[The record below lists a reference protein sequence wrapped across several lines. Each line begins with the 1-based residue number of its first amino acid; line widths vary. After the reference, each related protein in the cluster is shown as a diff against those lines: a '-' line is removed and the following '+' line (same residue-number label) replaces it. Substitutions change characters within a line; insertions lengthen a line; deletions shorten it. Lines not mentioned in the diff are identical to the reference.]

1 MVMVFIKFLRFCFLL
16 ALLPLSVGAQ
26 EAELFYRG
34 TVTDTDGKGIANVL
48 CKVVNARDSLLSYGI
63 TRSNGQYQL
72 KRKGNAFRMVFSK
85 MGYASQTIQLVSD
98 KYRYDVKL
106 KEKAY
111 DIDEVVVKADP
122 ITRQKDTLNYHVES
136 FREKEDYSIE
146 DVLKHMPGIEVLPS
160 GQIMYQGSS
169 INKVNIEGLDLMG
182 DQYNQATQNMPA
194 EAVATI
200 QVMENNQPIRALEG
214 KVHNNR
220 ATLNIKLKKNYK
232 MRPFGDAEVGVG
244 GTPVVWDGSLTGIQV
259 GKKNQLLFTGA
270 LNNRGASL
278 RSLQSGMSN
287 FTGIYTQEPLPS
299 PFLYAATNR
308 RPPISSLYY
317 LDNRSYFAGVNY
329 LHAFTPYSTLRFN
342 LLYNHEG
349 ESREDSTRNEYYAAD
364 TVSVFDN
371 NRQRTREDVVK
382 GQVRYE
388 LNGQKVYVENILSGQ
403 WQDIRSNNRNVTNVG
418 SVVED
423 IDRKPYYL
431 QNVANVNLTTPA
443 RIYTLASIVRTYQT
457 RECLSDVWTADNAHE
472 RQDYRLNHWFMRHRL
487 STAFDVAG
495 YPLTLGYIVE
505 YKHNRL
511 HDAQHTATS
520 SYWLHT
526 LEPSYQIEWSGGNVE
541 LLLPV
546 EYIRTHCGWRT
557 RHDRKVLFSPSL
569 DVSQRFGYLLRLDA
583 SVAYNQNA
591 SNTDPWFNGTMMNNY
606 RTFTVG
612 KDSLSVQ
619 RTTLANLRLSYL
631 NTVTLLSWNLYA
643 GWTRSTSD
651 HYFESFYLPD
661 YTLVAPVWD
670 DRTKTTW
677 SVALSC
683 RKNFREAH
691 LSLSGQTDYS
701 YNKEYVAQN
710 ERADY
715 LRYHALHASLSTQW
729 SGLSWFQPKLT
740 LAGNLS
746 WKKPDA
752 FSATDNLLKNA
763 YYSLTMDFYPV
774 SKLRLYA
781 DFSQSVFE
789 IAHSHYSVNSFLN
802 VGLRYDFH
810 PRWTVSADLSNLLNR
825 KDYEV
830 SLYQGANFQ
839 YYRVP
844 LRGREFLIS
853 LRFKY

>member
-1 MVMVFIKFLRFCFLL
+1 MVKIIHIFFFLL
-16 ALLPLSVGAQ
+16 LFPMSVWAQ
-26 EAELFYRG
+26 E
-34 TVTDTDGKGIANVL
+34 TVLVFKGAVTEANGKGIANVL
-48 CKVVNARDSLLSYGI
+48 CKVLNAKDSLLAYSI
-63 TRSNGQYQL
+63 SRSDGQYIL
-72 KRKGNAFRMVFSK
+72 KCKKQATKLSFAK
-85 MGYASQTIQLVSD
+85 MGFVTQCIPVEKEKL
-98 KYRYDVKL
+98 RYDVQL
-106 KEKAY
+106 IEKSYA
-111 DIDEVVVKADP
+111 IDEVVVKADP
-122 ITRQKDTLNYHVES
+122 ITRKKDTLNYHVES
-136 FREKEDYSIE
+136 FRQKEDYSIE

-160 GQIMYQGSS
+160 GQIMYQGNS

-194 EAVATI
+194 EAVSTI

-259 GKKNQLLFTGA
+259 ARKNQLLFTGA

-287 FTGIYTQEPLPS
+287 FTGIYTQEPLPA
-299 PFLYAATNR
+299 PFLYSATNR
-308 RPPISSLYY
+308 RPPISPLYY
-317 LDNRSYFAGVNY
+317 LNNRSYFAGVNY

-349 ESREDSTRNEYYAAD
+349 ENREDSTRNEYYAAD

-371 NRQRTREDVVK
+371 NRLQARKDVVK

-388 LNGQKVYVENILSGQ
+388 LNGKKVYVENILSGQ
-403 WQDIRSNNRNVTNVG
+403 WQDMRSNNRNVTNVG

-457 RECLSDVWTADNAHE
+457 REHLSAVWTADNEHE

-511 HDAQHTATS
+511 HDTKHTATS

-526 LEPSYQIEWSGGNVE
+526 LEPSYQIEWSGGNIE

-546 EYIRTHCGWRT
+546 EYIRTRCGWRT
-557 RHDRKVLFSPSL
+557 KNDRKVLFSPSL

-612 KDSLSVQ
+612 TDSLSVQ

-631 NTVTLLSWNLYA
+631 NTVTLFSWNLYA

-651 HYFESFYLPD
+651 HYFESLYLPD
-661 YTLVAPVWD
+661 YTLIAPVWD

-691 LSLSGQTDYS
+691 LSLNGQTDYS

-715 LRYHALHASLSTQW
+715 LRYHALHATLSTQW

-763 YYSLTMDFYPV
+763 YYSLTMDFYPI
-774 SKLRLYA
+774 SKLRLYV

-802 VGLRYDFH
+802 AGLRYDFH

-844 LRGREFLIS
+844 LRGREFLVS

>member
-1 MVMVFIKFLRFCFLL
+1 MVKIIHILCFLIL
-16 ALLPLSVGAQ
+16 FPMSVWAQ
-26 EAELFYRG
+26 E
-34 TVTDTDGKGIANVL
+34 TVLVFKGAVTEANGKGIANVL
-48 CKVVNARDSLLSYGI
+48 CKALNAKDSLLAYSI
-63 TRSNGQYQL
+63 SRSDGQYTLQCKEQPVKL
-72 KRKGNAFRMVFSK
+72 SFAK
-85 MGYASQTIQLVSD
+85 MGFATQCIPVEKD
-98 KYRYDVKL
+98 KLRYDVQL
-106 KEKAY
+106 IEKSYA
-111 DIDEVVVKADP
+111 IDEVVVKADP
-122 ITRQKDTLNYHVES
+122 ITRKKDTLNYHVES
-136 FREKEDYSIE
+136 FRQKEDYSIE

-160 GQIMYQGSS
+160 GQIMYQGNS

-194 EAVATI
+194 EAVSTI

-259 GKKNQLLFTGA
+259 ARKNQLLFTGA

-287 FTGIYTQEPLPS
+287 FTGIYTQEPLPA
-299 PFLYAATNR
+299 PFLYSATNR
-308 RPPISSLYY
+308 RPPISPLYY

-349 ESREDSTRNEYYAAD
+349 ENREDSTRNEYYAAD

-388 LNGQKVYVENILSGQ
+388 LNGKKVYVENILSGQ
-403 WQDIRSNNRNVTNVG
+403 WQDMRSNNRNVTNVG
-418 SVVED
+418 SVMED
-423 IDRKPYYL
+423 MHRKPYYL

-457 RECLSDVWTADNAHE
+457 RERLSAVWTADNEHE

-511 HDAQHTATS
+511 HDTKHTATS

-526 LEPSYQIEWSGGNVE
+526 LEPSYQIEWSGGNIE

-546 EYIRTHCGWRT
+546 EYIRTRCGWRT
-557 RHDRKVLFSPSL
+557 KNDRNVLFSPSL

-612 KDSLSVQ
+612 TDSLSVQ

-651 HYFESFYLPD
+651 HYFESLYLPD
-661 YTLVAPVWD
+661 YTLITPVWD

-763 YYSLTMDFYPV
+763 YYSLTMDFYPI

-802 VGLRYDFH
+802 AGLRYDFH

-844 LRGREFLIS
+844 LRGREFLVS

>member
-1 MVMVFIKFLRFCFLL
+1 MVKIIHIFFFLL
-16 ALLPLSVGAQ
+16 LFPMSVWAQ
-26 EAELFYRG
+26 ETVLVFKGA
-34 TVTDTDGKGIANVL
+34 VTDANGKGIANVL
-48 CKVVNARDSLLSYGI
+48 CKALNAKDSLLAYSI
-63 TRSNGQYQL
+63 SQSDGQYTLQCKEQPVKL
-72 KRKGNAFRMVFSK
+72 SFAK
-85 MGYASQTIQLVSD
+85 MGFATQCIPVEKEKL
-98 KYRYDVKL
+98 RYDVQL
-106 KEKAY
+106 IEKSYA
-111 DIDEVVVKADP
+111 IDEVVVKAAL
-122 ITRQKDTLNYHVES
+122 ITRKKDTLNYHVES

-160 GQIMYQGSS
+160 GQIMYQGNS

-194 EAVATI
+194 EAVSTI

-214 KVHNNR
+214 KVHSNR

-259 GKKNQLLFTGA
+259 ARKNQLLFTGA

-287 FTGIYTQEPLPS
+287 FTGIYTQEPLPA
-299 PFLYAATNR
+299 PFLYSATNR
-308 RPPISSLYY
+308 RPPISPLYY

-349 ESREDSTRNEYYAAD
+349 ENREDSTRNEYYAAD

-371 NRQRTREDVVK
+371 NRLQAREDVVK

-388 LNGQKVYVENILSGQ
+388 LNGKKVYVENILSGQ
-403 WQDIRSNNRNVTNVG
+403 WQATDSYNRNVTNVG
-418 SVVED
+418 SVMED
-423 IDRKPYYL
+423 MHRKPYYL
-431 QNVANVNLTTPA
+431 QNVASVNLTTPA
-443 RIYTLASIVRTYQT
+443 RIYTLASMVRTYQT
-457 RECLSDVWTADNAHE
+457 RERLSDVWTADNAHE

-511 HDAQHTATS
+511 HDTQHTATS

-526 LEPSYQIEWSGGNVE
+526 LEPSYQIEWSGGNIE

-546 EYIRTHCGWRT
+546 EYIRTRCGWRT
-557 RHDRKVLFSPSL
+557 KNDRKVLFSPSL

-651 HYFESFYLPD
+651 HYFESLYLPD
-661 YTLVAPVWD
+661 YTLITPVWD

-715 LRYHALHASLSTQW
+715 LRYHALHATLSTQW

-740 LAGNLS
+740 MAGNLS

-763 YYSLTMDFYPV
+763 YYSLTMDFYPI

-802 VGLRYDFH
+802 AGLRYDFH
-810 PRWTVSADLSNLLNR
+810 PRWMVSADLSNLLNR

-844 LRGREFLIS
+844 LRGREFLVS

>member
-1 MVMVFIKFLRFCFLL
+1 MVKIIHILCFLIQF
-16 ALLPLSVGAQ
+16 PMSVWAQ
-26 EAELFYRG
+26 ETVLVFKGA
-34 TVTDTDGKGIANVL
+34 VTDANGKGIANVL
-48 CKVVNARDSLLSYGI
+48 CKALNAKDSLLAYSI
-63 TRSNGQYQL
+63 SQSDGQYTLQCKEQPVKL
-72 KRKGNAFRMVFSK
+72 SFAK
-85 MGYASQTIQLVSD
+85 MGFATQCIPVEKD
-98 KYRYDVKL
+98 KWRYDVQL
-106 KEKAY
+106 IEKSYA
-111 DIDEVVVKADP
+111 IDEVVVKADP
-122 ITRQKDTLNYHVES
+122 ITRKKDTLNYHVES
-136 FREKEDYSIE
+136 FRQKEDYSIE

-194 EAVATI
+194 EAVSTI

-244 GTPVVWDGSLTGIQV
+244 GTPVVWDGSLTSIQV
-259 GKKNQLLFTGA
+259 SKKNQLLFTGA

-287 FTGIYTQEPLPS
+287 FTGIYTQEPLPA
-299 PFLYAATNR
+299 PFLYSATNR
-308 RPPISSLYY
+308 RPPISPLYY

-349 ESREDSTRNEYYAAD
+349 ENREDSTRNEYYAAD

-388 LNGQKVYVENILSGQ
+388 LNGKKVYVENILSGQ
-403 WQDIRSNNRNVTNVG
+403 WQATDSYNRNVTNVG

-457 RECLSDVWTADNAHE
+457 REHLSAVWTADNEHE
-472 RQDYRLNHWFMRHRL
+472 RQDYRLNHWFMRHRI

-511 HDAQHTATS
+511 HDTKHTATS

-526 LEPSYQIEWSGGNVE
+526 LEPSYQIEWSGGNIE

-546 EYIRTHCGWRT
+546 EYIRTRCGWRT
-557 RHDRKVLFSPSL
+557 KNDRNVLFSPSL

-612 KDSLSVQ
+612 TDSLSVQ

-651 HYFESFYLPD
+651 HYFESLYLPD
-661 YTLVAPVWD
+661 YTLITPVWD

-763 YYSLTMDFYPV
+763 YYSLTMDFYPI

-802 VGLRYDFH
+802 AGLRYDFH
-810 PRWTVSADLSNLLNR
+810 PRWTVSADLSNLFNR

-844 LRGREFLIS
+844 LRGREFLVS

>member
-1 MVMVFIKFLRFCFLL
+1 MVKIIHILCFLIL
-16 ALLPLSVGAQ
+16 FPMSVWAQ
-26 EAELFYRG
+26 ETVLVFKGA
-34 TVTDTDGKGIANVL
+34 VTDANGKGIANVL
-48 CKVVNARDSLLSYGI
+48 CKALNAKDSLLAYSI
-63 TRSNGQYQL
+63 SRSDGQYTLQCKEQPVKL
-72 KRKGNAFRMVFSK
+72 SFAK
-85 MGYASQTIQLVSD
+85 MGFATQCIPVEKD
-98 KYRYDVKL
+98 KLRYDVQL
-106 KEKAY
+106 IEKSYA
-111 DIDEVVVKADP
+111 IDEVVVKADP
-122 ITRQKDTLNYHVES
+122 ITRKKDTLNYHVES
-136 FREKEDYSIE
+136 FRQKEDYSIE

-194 EAVATI
+194 EAVSTI

-214 KVHNNR
+214 KVHSNR

-259 GKKNQLLFTGA
+259 SKKNQLLFTGA

-287 FTGIYTQEPLPS
+287 FTGIYTQEPLPA
-299 PFLYAATNR
+299 PFLYSATNR
-308 RPPISSLYY
+308 RPPISPLYY

-349 ESREDSTRNEYYAAD
+349 ENREDSTRNEYYAAD

-388 LNGQKVYVENILSGQ
+388 LNGRKVYVENILSGQ
-403 WQDIRSNNRNVTNVG
+403 WQATDSYNRNVTNVG
-418 SVVED
+418 SVMED
-423 IDRKPYYL
+423 MHRKPYYL

-457 RECLSDVWTADNAHE
+457 RERLSAVWTADNEHE
-472 RQDYRLNHWFMRHRL
+472 RQDYQLNHWFMRHRL

-511 HDAQHTATS
+511 HDTQHTATS

-526 LEPSYQIEWSGGNVE
+526 LEPSYQIEWSGGNIE

-557 RHDRKVLFSPSL
+557 RHDRQVLFSPSL

-612 KDSLSVQ
+612 TDSLSVQ

-651 HYFESFYLPD
+651 HYFESLYLPD
-661 YTLVAPVWD
+661 YTLIAPVWD

-763 YYSLTMDFYPV
+763 YYSLTMDFYPI

-802 VGLRYDFH
+802 AGLRYDFH

-830 SLYQGANFQ
+830 SLYQGANFL
-839 YYRVP
+839 YYRMP
-844 LRGREFLIS
+844 LRGREFLVS

>member
-1 MVMVFIKFLRFCFLL
+1 MVKIIHILCFLIL
-16 ALLPLSVGAQ
+16 FPISVWAQ
-26 EAELFYRG
+26 KTVFVFKG
-34 TVTDTDGKGIANVL
+34 TITRSGENGIVNVL
-48 CKVVNARDSLLSYGI
+48 CKALNAKDSLLAYSI
-63 TRSNGQYQL
+63 SQSDGQYTLQCKEQPVKL
-72 KRKGNAFRMVFSK
+72 SFAK
-85 MGYASQTIQLVSD
+85 MGFATQYIQVEKD
-98 KYRYDVKL
+98 KLRYDVQL
-106 KEKAY
+106 IEKSYA
-111 DIDEVVVKADP
+111 IDEVVVKADP
-122 ITRQKDTLNYHVES
+122 ITRKKDTLNYHVES
-136 FREKEDYSIE
+136 FRQKEDYSIE

-194 EAVATI
+194 EAVSTI

-244 GTPVVWDGSLTGIQV
+244 GTPVVWNGSLTGIQV
-259 GKKNQLLFTGA
+259 SKKNQLLFTGS

-287 FTGIYTQEPLPS
+287 FTGIYTQEPLPA
-299 PFLYAATNR
+299 PFLYSATNR
-308 RPPISSLYY
+308 RPPISPLYY

-349 ESREDSTRNEYYAAD
+349 ENREDSTRNEYYAAD

-388 LNGQKVYVENILSGQ
+388 LNGRKVYVENILSGQ
-403 WQDIRSNNRNVTNVG
+403 WQAIDSYNRNVTNVG
-418 SVVED
+418 SVMED
-423 IDRKPYYL
+423 MHRKPYYL
-431 QNVANVNLTTPA
+431 QNVANVNLITPA

-457 RECLSDVWTADNAHE
+457 RERLSDVWTADNEQE

-511 HDAQHTATS
+511 HDTQHTATS

-526 LEPSYQIEWSGGNVE
+526 LEPSYQIEWSGGNIE

-546 EYIRTHCGWRT
+546 EYIRTRCGWRT
-557 RHDRKVLFSPSL
+557 KNDRNVLFSPSL

-591 SNTDPWFNGTMMNNY
+591 SNIDPWFNGTMMNNY

-612 KDSLSVQ
+612 KDSLSLQ

-651 HYFESFYLPD
+651 HYFESLYLPD
-661 YTLVAPVWD
+661 YTLITPVWD

-715 LRYHALHASLSTQW
+715 LRYHALHATLSTQW

-740 LAGNLS
+740 MAGNLS

-763 YYSLTMDFYPV
+763 YYSLTMDFYPI

-802 VGLRYDFH
+802 AGLRYDFH

-825 KDYEV
+825 KDYEI

-839 YYRVP
+839 YYHVP
-844 LRGREFLIS
+844 LRGREFLVS

>member
-1 MVMVFIKFLRFCFLL
+1 MVKIIHILCFLIL
-16 ALLPLSVGAQ
+16 FPMSVWAQ
-26 EAELFYRG
+26 ETVLVFKGA
-34 TVTDTDGKGIANVL
+34 VTDANGKGIANVL
-48 CKVVNARDSLLSYGI
+48 CKALNAKDSLLAYSI
-63 TRSNGQYQL
+63 SQSDGQYTLQCKEQPVKL
-72 KRKGNAFRMVFSK
+72 SFAK
-85 MGYASQTIQLVSD
+85 MGFATQYIQVEKD
-98 KYRYDVKL
+98 KLRYDVQL
-106 KEKAY
+106 IEKSYA
-111 DIDEVVVKADP
+111 IDEVVVKADP
-122 ITRQKDTLNYHVES
+122 ITRKKDTLNYHVES
-136 FREKEDYSIE
+136 FRQKEDYSIE

-194 EAVATI
+194 EAVSTI

-244 GTPVVWDGSLTGIQV
+244 GTPVVWNGSLTGIQV
-259 GKKNQLLFTGA
+259 SKKNQLLFTGS

-287 FTGIYTQEPLPS
+287 FTGIYTQEPLPA
-299 PFLYAATNR
+299 PFLYSATNR
-308 RPPISSLYY
+308 RPPISPLYY

-349 ESREDSTRNEYYAAD
+349 ENREDSTRNEYYAAD

-388 LNGQKVYVENILSGQ
+388 LNGRKVYVENILSGQ
-403 WQDIRSNNRNVTNVG
+403 WQAIDSYNRNVTNVG
-418 SVVED
+418 SVMED
-423 IDRKPYYL
+423 MHRKPYYL
-431 QNVANVNLTTPA
+431 QNVANVNLITPA

-457 RECLSDVWTADNAHE
+457 RERLSDVWTADNEQE
-472 RQDYRLNHWFMRHRL
+472 RQDYRMNHWFMRHRL

-511 HDAQHTATS
+511 HDTQHTATS

-526 LEPSYQIEWSGGNVE
+526 LEPSYQIEWSGGNIE

-546 EYIRTHCGWRT
+546 EYIRTRCGWRT
-557 RHDRKVLFSPSL
+557 KNDRNVLFSPSL

-591 SNTDPWFNGTMMNNY
+591 SNIDPWFNGTMMNNY

-612 KDSLSVQ
+612 KDSLSLQ

-651 HYFESFYLPD
+651 HYFESLYLPD
-661 YTLVAPVWD
+661 YTLITPVWD

-715 LRYHALHASLSTQW
+715 LRYHALHATLSTQW

-740 LAGNLS
+740 MAGNLS

-763 YYSLTMDFYPV
+763 YYSLTMDFYPI

-802 VGLRYDFH
+802 AGLRYDFH
-810 PRWTVSADLSNLLNR
+810 PRWMVSADLSNLLNR

-839 YYRVP
+839 YYHVP
-844 LRGREFLIS
+844 LRGREFLVS

>member
-1 MVMVFIKFLRFCFLL
+1 MVKIIHILCFLIL
-16 ALLPLSVGAQ
+16 FPMSVWAQ
-26 EAELFYRG
+26 ETVLVFKGA
-34 TVTDTDGKGIANVL
+34 VTDANGKGIANVL
-48 CKVVNARDSLLSYGI
+48 CKALNAKDSLLAYSI
-63 TRSNGQYQL
+63 SQSDGQYTLQCKEQPVKL
-72 KRKGNAFRMVFSK
+72 SFAK
-85 MGYASQTIQLVSD
+85 MGFATQYIQVEKD
-98 KYRYDVKL
+98 KLRYDVQL
-106 KEKAY
+106 IEKSYA
-111 DIDEVVVKADP
+111 IDEVVVKADP
-122 ITRQKDTLNYHVES
+122 ITRKKDTLNYHVES
-136 FREKEDYSIE
+136 FRQKEDYSIE

-194 EAVATI
+194 EAVSTI

-244 GTPVVWDGSLTGIQV
+244 GTPVMWDGSLTGIQV
-259 GKKNQLLFTGA
+259 ARKNQLLFTGA

-287 FTGIYTQEPLPS
+287 FTGIYTQEPLPA
-299 PFLYAATNR
+299 PFLYSATNR
-308 RPPISSLYY
+308 RPPISPLYY
-317 LDNRSYFAGVNY
+317 LNNRSYFAGVNY

-349 ESREDSTRNEYYAAD
+349 ENREDSTRNEYYAAD

-371 NRQRTREDVVK
+371 NRLQAREDVVK

-388 LNGQKVYVENILSGQ
+388 LNGKKVYVENILSGQ
-403 WQDIRSNNRNVTNVG
+403 WQDMRSNNRNVTNVG

-457 RECLSDVWTADNAHE
+457 RERLSAVWTADNEHE

-511 HDAQHTATS
+511 HDTKHTATS

-526 LEPSYQIEWSGGNVE
+526 LEPSYQIEWSGGNIE

-546 EYIRTHCGWRT
+546 EYIRTRCGWRT
-557 RHDRKVLFSPSL
+557 KNDRNVLFSPSL

-591 SNTDPWFNGTMMNNY
+591 SNIAPLFNGTMMNNY

-612 KDSLSVQ
+612 TDSLSVQ

-651 HYFESFYLPD
+651 HYFESLYLPD
-661 YTLVAPVWD
+661 YTLITPVWD

-763 YYSLTMDFYPV
+763 YYSLTMDFYPI

-802 VGLRYDFH
+802 AGLRYDFH

-844 LRGREFLIS
+844 LRGREFLVS

>member
-1 MVMVFIKFLRFCFLL
+1 MVKIIHILCFLIL
-16 ALLPLSVGAQ
+16 FPISVWAQ
-26 EAELFYRG
+26 KTVFVFKG
-34 TVTDTDGKGIANVL
+34 TITRSGENGIVNVL
-48 CKVVNARDSLLSYGI
+48 CKALNAKDSLLAYSI
-63 TRSNGQYQL
+63 SRSDGQYTLQCKEQPVKL
-72 KRKGNAFRMVFSK
+72 SFAK
-85 MGYASQTIQLVSD
+85 MGFATQCIPVEKD
-98 KYRYDVKL
+98 KLRYDVQL
-106 KEKAY
+106 IEKSYA
-111 DIDEVVVKADP
+111 IDEVVVKADP
-122 ITRQKDTLNYHVES
+122 ITRKKDTLNYHVES
-136 FREKEDYSIE
+136 FRQKEDYSIE

-160 GQIMYQGSS
+160 GQIMYQGNS

-194 EAVATI
+194 EAVSTI

-214 KVHNNR
+214 KVHSNR

-259 GKKNQLLFTGA
+259 SKKNQLLFTGA

-287 FTGIYTQEPLPS
+287 FTGIYTQEPLPA
-299 PFLYAATNR
+299 PFLYSATNR
-308 RPPISSLYY
+308 RPPISPLYY

-329 LHAFTPYSTLRFN
+329 LHAFTSYSTLRFN

-349 ESREDSTRNEYYAAD
+349 ENREDSTRNEYYAAD

-371 NRQRTREDVVK
+371 NRLRTREDVVK

-388 LNGQKVYVENILSGQ
+388 LNGRKVYVENILSGQ
-403 WQDIRSNNRNVTNVG
+403 WQAIDSYNRNVTNVG
-418 SVVED
+418 SVMED
-423 IDRKPYYL
+423 MHRKPYYL
-431 QNVANVNLTTPA
+431 QNVANVNLITPA

-457 RECLSDVWTADNAHE
+457 RERLSDVWTADNEHE

-511 HDAQHTATS
+511 HDTQHTATS

-557 RHDRKVLFSPSL
+557 KNDRNVLFSPSL
-569 DVSQRFGYLLRLDA
+569 DVCQRFGYLLRLDA

-591 SNTDPWFNGTMMNNY
+591 SNIDPWFNGTMMNNY

-612 KDSLSVQ
+612 TDSLSVQ
-619 RTTLANLRLSYL
+619 RTTLANLRLSCL

-651 HYFESFYLPD
+651 HYYESLYLPD
-661 YTLVAPVWD
+661 YTLITPVWD

-746 WKKPDA
+746 WKKPDV

-763 YYSLTMDFYPV
+763 YYSLTMDFYPI
-774 SKLRLYA
+774 SKMRLYA
-781 DFSQSVFE
+781 DFSQSIFE

-802 VGLRYDFH
+802 AGLRYDFH

-825 KDYEV
+825 KDYEI

-839 YYRVP
+839 YYHVP
-844 LRGREFLIS
+844 LRGREFLVS

>member
-1 MVMVFIKFLRFCFLL
+1 MVKIIHILCFLIL
-16 ALLPLSVGAQ
+16 FPMSVWAQ
-26 EAELFYRG
+26 ETVLVFKGA
-34 TVTDTDGKGIANVL
+34 VTDANGKGIANVL
-48 CKVVNARDSLLSYGI
+48 CKALNAKDSLLAYSI
-63 TRSNGQYQL
+63 SQSDGQYTLQCKEQPVKL
-72 KRKGNAFRMVFSK
+72 SFAK
-85 MGYASQTIQLVSD
+85 MGFATQYIQVEKD
-98 KYRYDVKL
+98 KLRYDVQL
-106 KEKAY
+106 IEKSYA
-111 DIDEVVVKADP
+111 IDEVVVKADP
-122 ITRQKDTLNYHVES
+122 ITRKKDTLNYHVES
-136 FREKEDYSIE
+136 FRQKEDYSIE

-194 EAVATI
+194 EAVSTI

-244 GTPVVWDGSLTGIQV
+244 GTPVVWNGSLTGIQV
-259 GKKNQLLFTGA
+259 SKKNQLLFTGS

-287 FTGIYTQEPLPS
+287 FTGIYTQEPLPA
-299 PFLYAATNR
+299 PFLYSATNR
-308 RPPISSLYY
+308 RPPISPLYY

-349 ESREDSTRNEYYAAD
+349 ENREDSTRNEYYAAD

-388 LNGQKVYVENILSGQ
+388 LNGRKVYVENILSGQ
-403 WQDIRSNNRNVTNVG
+403 WQAIDSYNRNVTNVG
-418 SVVED
+418 SVMED
-423 IDRKPYYL
+423 MHRKPYYL
-431 QNVANVNLTTPA
+431 QNVANVNLITPA

-457 RECLSDVWTADNAHE
+457 RERLSDVWTADNEQE

-511 HDAQHTATS
+511 HDTQHTATS

-526 LEPSYQIEWSGGNVE
+526 LEPSYQIEWSGGNIE

-546 EYIRTHCGWRT
+546 EYIRTRCGWRT
-557 RHDRKVLFSPSL
+557 KNDRNVLFSPSL

-591 SNTDPWFNGTMMNNY
+591 SNIDPWFNGTMMNNY

-612 KDSLSVQ
+612 KDSLSLQ

-651 HYFESFYLPD
+651 HYFESLYLPD
-661 YTLVAPVWD
+661 YTLITPVWD

-715 LRYHALHASLSTQW
+715 LRYHALHATLSTQW

-740 LAGNLS
+740 MAGNLS

-763 YYSLTMDFYPV
+763 YYSLTMDFYPI

-802 VGLRYDFH
+802 AGLRYDFH
-810 PRWTVSADLSNLLNR
+810 PRWMVSADLSNLLNR

-844 LRGREFLIS
+844 LRGREFLVS

>member
-1 MVMVFIKFLRFCFLL
+1 MVKIIHIFFFLL
-16 ALLPLSVGAQ
+16 LFPMSVWAQ
-26 EAELFYRG
+26 E
-34 TVTDTDGKGIANVL
+34 TVLVFKGAVTEANGKGIANVL
-48 CKVVNARDSLLSYGI
+48 CKALNAKDSLLAYSI
-63 TRSNGQYQL
+63 SRSDGEYTL
-72 KRKGNAFRMVFSK
+72 KYKKQATKLSFAK
-85 MGYASQTIQLVSD
+85 MGFATQCIPVEKD
-98 KYRYDVKL
+98 KLRYDVQL
-106 KEKAY
+106 IEKSYA
-111 DIDEVVVKADP
+111 IDEVVVKADP
-122 ITRQKDTLNYHVES
+122 ITRKKDTLNYHVES

-160 GQIMYQGSS
+160 GQIMYQGNS

-194 EAVATI
+194 EAVSTI

-259 GKKNQLLFTGA
+259 ARKNQLLFTGA

-287 FTGIYTQEPLPS
+287 FTGIYTQEPLPA
-299 PFLYAATNR
+299 PFLYSATNR
-308 RPPISSLYY
+308 RPPISPLYY
-317 LDNRSYFAGVNY
+317 LNNRSYFAGLNY

-349 ESREDSTRNEYYAAD
+349 ENREDSTRNEYYAAD

-388 LNGQKVYVENILSGQ
+388 LNGRKVYVENILSGQ
-403 WQDIRSNNRNVTNVG
+403 WQDMRSNNRNVTNVG

-457 RECLSDVWTADNAHE
+457 RERLSAVWTADNEHE

-511 HDAQHTATS
+511 HDTQHTATS

-526 LEPSYQIEWSGGNVE
+526 LEPSYQIEWSGGNIE

-546 EYIRTHCGWRT
+546 EYIRTRCGWRT
-557 RHDRKVLFSPSL
+557 KNDRNVLFSPSL

-619 RTTLANLRLSYL
+619 HTTLANLRLSYL
-631 NTVTLLSWNLYA
+631 NTVTLFSWNLYA

-651 HYFESFYLPD
+651 HYFESLYLPD
-661 YTLVAPVWD
+661 YTLITPVWD

-763 YYSLTMDFYPV
+763 YYSLTMDFYPI

-802 VGLRYDFH
+802 AGLRYDFH

-844 LRGREFLIS
+844 LRGREFLVS

>member
-1 MVMVFIKFLRFCFLL
+1 MVKIIHILCFLIL
-16 ALLPLSVGAQ
+16 FPISVWAQ
-26 EAELFYRG
+26 KTVFVFKG
-34 TVTDTDGKGIANVL
+34 TITRSGENGIVNVL
-48 CKVVNARDSLLSYGI
+48 CKALNAKDSLLAYSI
-63 TRSNGQYQL
+63 SRSDGQYTLQCKEQPVKL
-72 KRKGNAFRMVFSK
+72 SFAK
-85 MGYASQTIQLVSD
+85 MGFATQCIPVEKD
-98 KYRYDVKL
+98 KLRYDVQL
-106 KEKAY
+106 IEKSYA
-111 DIDEVVVKADP
+111 IDEVVVKADP
-122 ITRQKDTLNYHVES
+122 ITRKKDTLNYHVES
-136 FREKEDYSIE
+136 FRQKEDYSIE

-194 EAVATI
+194 EAVSTI

-214 KVHNNR
+214 KVHSNR

-259 GKKNQLLFTGA
+259 SKKNQLLFTGA

-287 FTGIYTQEPLPS
+287 FTGIYTQEPLPA
-299 PFLYAATNR
+299 PFLYSATNR
-308 RPPISSLYY
+308 RPPISPLYY

-349 ESREDSTRNEYYAAD
+349 ENREDSTRNEYYAAD

-388 LNGQKVYVENILSGQ
+388 LNGRKVYVENILSGQ
-403 WQDIRSNNRNVTNVG
+403 WQATDSYNRNVTNVG
-418 SVVED
+418 SVMED
-423 IDRKPYYL
+423 MHRKPYYL

-457 RECLSDVWTADNAHE
+457 RERLSAVWTADNEHE
-472 RQDYRLNHWFMRHRL
+472 RQDYQLNHWFMRHRL

-511 HDAQHTATS
+511 HDTQHTATS

-546 EYIRTHCGWRT
+546 EYICTHCGWRT
-557 RHDRKVLFSPSL
+557 RNNRKVLFSPSL

-612 KDSLSVQ
+612 TDSLSVQ

-651 HYFESFYLPD
+651 HYFESLYLPD
-661 YTLVAPVWD
+661 YTLIAPVWD

-763 YYSLTMDFYPV
+763 YYSLTMDFYPI

-802 VGLRYDFH
+802 AGLRYDFH

-825 KDYEV
+825 KDYEI

-839 YYRVP
+839 YYHVP
-844 LRGREFLIS
+844 LRGREFLVS

>member
-1 MVMVFIKFLRFCFLL
+1 MVKIIHIFFFLL
-16 ALLPLSVGAQ
+16 LFPMSVWAQ
-26 EAELFYRG
+26 ETVLVFKGA
-34 TVTDTDGKGIANVL
+34 VTDANGKGIANVL
-48 CKVVNARDSLLSYGI
+48 CKALNAKDSLLAYSI
-63 TRSNGQYQL
+63 SRSDGQYIL
-72 KRKGNAFRMVFSK
+72 KCKKQATKLSFAK
-85 MGYASQTIQLVSD
+85 MGFATQCIPVEKEKL
-98 KYRYDVKL
+98 RYDVQL
-106 KEKAY
+106 IEKSYA
-111 DIDEVVVKADP
+111 IDEVVVKADP
-122 ITRQKDTLNYHVES
+122 ITRKKDTLNYHVES
-136 FREKEDYSIE
+136 FRQKEDYSIE

-160 GQIMYQGSS
+160 GQIMYQGNS

-182 DQYNQATQNMPA
+182 DQYNQATQNMPV
-194 EAVATI
+194 EAVSTI

-214 KVHNNR
+214 KVHSNR

-259 GKKNQLLFTGA
+259 ARKNQLLFTGA

-287 FTGIYTQEPLPS
+287 FTGIYTQEPLPA
-299 PFLYAATNR
+299 PFLYSATNR
-308 RPPISSLYY
+308 RPPISPLYY

-349 ESREDSTRNEYYAAD
+349 ENREDSTRNEYYAAD

-371 NRQRTREDVVK
+371 NRLQAREDVVK

-388 LNGQKVYVENILSGQ
+388 LNGKKVYVENILSGQ
-403 WQDIRSNNRNVTNVG
+403 WQDMRSYNRNVTNVG
-418 SVVED
+418 SVMED
-423 IDRKPYYL
+423 MHRKPYYL
-431 QNVANVNLTTPA
+431 QNVASVNLTTPA
-443 RIYTLASIVRTYQT
+443 RIYTLASMVRTYQT
-457 RECLSDVWTADNAHE
+457 RERLSDVWTADNAHE

-511 HDAQHTATS
+511 HDTQHTATS

-526 LEPSYQIEWSGGNVE
+526 LEPSYQIEWSGGNIE

-546 EYIRTHCGWRT
+546 EYIRTRCGWRT
-557 RHDRKVLFSPSL
+557 KNDRKVLFSPSL

-619 RTTLANLRLSYL
+619 RTTLANLRLLYL

-651 HYFESFYLPD
+651 HYFESLYLPD
-661 YTLVAPVWD
+661 YTLITPVWD

-715 LRYHALHASLSTQW
+715 LRYHALHATLSTQW

-740 LAGNLS
+740 MAGNLS

-763 YYSLTMDFYPV
+763 YYSLTMDFYPI

-802 VGLRYDFH
+802 AGLRYDFH
-810 PRWTVSADLSNLLNR
+810 PRWMVSADLSNLLNR

-839 YYRVP
+839 YYHVP

>member
-1 MVMVFIKFLRFCFLL
+1 MVKIIHILCFLIL
-16 ALLPLSVGAQ
+16 FPMSVWAQ
-26 EAELFYRG
+26 ETVLVFKGA
-34 TVTDTDGKGIANVL
+34 VTDANGKGIANVL
-48 CKVVNARDSLLSYGI
+48 CKALNAKDSLLAYSI
-63 TRSNGQYQL
+63 SQSDGQYTLQCKEQPVKL
-72 KRKGNAFRMVFSK
+72 SFAK
-85 MGYASQTIQLVSD
+85 MGFATQYIQVEKD
-98 KYRYDVKL
+98 KLRYDVQL
-106 KEKAY
+106 IEKSYA
-111 DIDEVVVKADP
+111 IDEVVVKADP
-122 ITRQKDTLNYHVES
+122 ITRKKDTLNYHVES
-136 FREKEDYSIE
+136 FRQKEDYSIE

-194 EAVATI
+194 EAVSTI

-244 GTPVVWDGSLTGIQV
+244 GTPVVWNGSLTGIQV
-259 GKKNQLLFTGA
+259 SKKNQLLFTGS

-287 FTGIYTQEPLPS
+287 FTGIYTQEPLPA
-299 PFLYAATNR
+299 PFLYSATNR
-308 RPPISSLYY
+308 RPPISPLYY

-349 ESREDSTRNEYYAAD
+349 ENREDSTRNEYYAAD

-371 NRQRTREDVVK
+371 NRQRTREGVVK

-388 LNGQKVYVENILSGQ
+388 LNGRKVYVENILSGQ
-403 WQDIRSNNRNVTNVG
+403 WQAIDSYNRNVTNVG
-418 SVVED
+418 SVMED
-423 IDRKPYYL
+423 MHRKPYYL

-457 RECLSDVWTADNAHE
+457 RERLANVWTADNEHE
-472 RQDYRLNHWFMRHRL
+472 RQDYRLNHWFMRHRF

-511 HDAQHTATS
+511 HDTKHTATS
-520 SYWLHT
+520 SYWLHM
-526 LEPSYQIEWSGGNVE
+526 LEPSYQIEWSGGNIE

-546 EYIRTHCGWRT
+546 EYIRTRCGWRT
-557 RHDRKVLFSPSL
+557 KNDRKVLFSPSL

-631 NTVTLLSWNLYA
+631 NTVTLFSWNLYA

-651 HYFESFYLPD
+651 HYFESLYLPD
-661 YTLVAPVWD
+661 YTLIAPVWD

-691 LSLSGQTDYS
+691 LSLNGQTDYS

-715 LRYHALHASLSTQW
+715 LRYHALHATLSTQW

-763 YYSLTMDFYPV
+763 YYSLTMDFYPI

-802 VGLRYDFH
+802 AGLRYDFH

-844 LRGREFLIS
+844 LRGREFLVS

>member
-1 MVMVFIKFLRFCFLL
+1 MVKIIHIFFFLL
-16 ALLPLSVGAQ
+16 LFPMSVWAQ
-26 EAELFYRG
+26 ETVLVFKGA
-34 TVTDTDGKGIANVL
+34 VTDTNGKGIANVL
-48 CKVVNARDSLLSYGI
+48 CKALNAKDSLLAYSI
-63 TRSNGQYQL
+63 SRSDGEYTL
-72 KRKGNAFRMVFSK
+72 KYKKQATKLTFAK
-85 MGYASQTIQLVSD
+85 MGFATQCIPVEKEKL
-98 KYRYDVKL
+98 RYDVQL
-106 KEKAY
+106 IEKSYA
-111 DIDEVVVKADP
+111 IDEVVVKADP
-122 ITRQKDTLNYHVES
+122 ITRKKDTLNYHVES
-136 FREKEDYSIE
+136 FRQKEDYSIE

-160 GQIMYQGSS
+160 GQIMYQGNS

-194 EAVATI
+194 EAVSTI

-259 GKKNQLLFTGA
+259 ARKNQLLFTGA

-287 FTGIYTQEPLPS
+287 FTGIYTQEPLS
-299 PFLYAATNR
+299 APFLYSATNR
-308 RPPISSLYY
+308 RPPISPLYY
-317 LDNRSYFAGVNY
+317 LNNRSYFAGLNY

-349 ESREDSTRNEYYAAD
+349 ENREDSTRNEYYAAD

-371 NRQRTREDVVK
+371 NRLQAREDVVK

-388 LNGQKVYVENILSGQ
+388 LNGRKVYVENILSGQ
-403 WQDIRSNNRNVTNVG
+403 WQATDSYNRNVTNVG
-418 SVVED
+418 SVMED
-423 IDRKPYYL
+423 MHRKPYYL

-457 RECLSDVWTADNAHE
+457 RERLSAVWTADNEHE
-472 RQDYRLNHWFMRHRL
+472 RQDYQLNHWFMRHRL

-511 HDAQHTATS
+511 HDTKHTATS

-526 LEPSYQIEWSGGNVE
+526 LEPSYQIEWSGGNIE

-546 EYIRTHCGWRT
+546 EYIRTRCGWRT
-557 RHDRKVLFSPSL
+557 KNDRKVLFSPSL

-619 RTTLANLRLSYL
+619 HTTLANLRLSYL
-631 NTVTLLSWNLYA
+631 NTVTLFSWNLYA

-651 HYFESFYLPD
+651 HYFESLYLPD
-661 YTLVAPVWD
+661 YTLIAPVWD

-763 YYSLTMDFYPV
+763 YYSLTMDFYPI

-802 VGLRYDFH
+802 AGLRYDFH
-810 PRWTVSADLSNLLNR
+810 PRWTVSANLSNLLNR

-830 SLYQGANFQ
+830 SLYQGANFL

-844 LRGREFLIS
+844 LRGREFLVS

>member
-1 MVMVFIKFLRFCFLL
+1 MVKIIHILCFLIL
-16 ALLPLSVGAQ
+16 FPMSVWAQ
-26 EAELFYRG
+26 ETVLVFKGA
-34 TVTDTDGKGIANVL
+34 VTDANGKGIANVL
-48 CKVVNARDSLLSYGI
+48 CKALNAKDSLLAYSI
-63 TRSNGQYQL
+63 SQSDGQYTLQCKEQPVKL
-72 KRKGNAFRMVFSK
+72 SFAK
-85 MGYASQTIQLVSD
+85 MGFATQYIQVEKD
-98 KYRYDVKL
+98 KLRYDVQL
-106 KEKAY
+106 IEKSYA
-111 DIDEVVVKADP
+111 IDEVVVKADP
-122 ITRQKDTLNYHVES
+122 ITRKKDTLNYHVES
-136 FREKEDYSIE
+136 FRQKEDYSIE

-160 GQIMYQGSS
+160 GQIMYQGNS

-194 EAVATI
+194 EAVSTI

-214 KVHNNR
+214 KVHSNR

-259 GKKNQLLFTGA
+259 SKKNQLLFTGA

-287 FTGIYTQEPLPS
+287 FTGIYTQEPLPA
-299 PFLYAATNR
+299 PFLYSATNR
-308 RPPISSLYY
+308 RPPISPLYY

-349 ESREDSTRNEYYAAD
+349 ENREDSTRNEYYAAD

-371 NRQRTREDVVK
+371 NRLQAREDVVK

-388 LNGQKVYVENILSGQ
+388 LNGKKVYVENILSGQ
-403 WQDIRSNNRNVTNVG
+403 WQDMRSNNRNVTNVG

-457 RECLSDVWTADNAHE
+457 RERLSAVWTADNEHE
-472 RQDYRLNHWFMRHRL
+472 RQDYRLNHWFMRHRF

-511 HDAQHTATS
+511 HDTKHTATS
-520 SYWLHT
+520 SYWLHM
-526 LEPSYQIEWSGGNVE
+526 LEPSYQIEWSGGNIE

-546 EYIRTHCGWRT
+546 EYIRTRCGWRT
-557 RHDRKVLFSPSL
+557 KNDRKVLFSPSL

-631 NTVTLLSWNLYA
+631 NTVTLFSWNLYA

-651 HYFESFYLPD
+651 HYFESLYLPD
-661 YTLVAPVWD
+661 YTLIAPVWD

-763 YYSLTMDFYPV
+763 YYSLTMDFYPI

-802 VGLRYDFH
+802 AGLRYDFH

-844 LRGREFLIS
+844 LRGREFLVS

>member
-1 MVMVFIKFLRFCFLL
+1 MVKIIHILCFLIQF
-16 ALLPLSVGAQ
+16 PMSVWAQ
-26 EAELFYRG
+26 ETVLVFKGA
-34 TVTDTDGKGIANVL
+34 VTDANGKGIANVL
-48 CKVVNARDSLLSYGI
+48 CKALNAKDSLLAYSI
-63 TRSNGQYQL
+63 SQSDGQYTLQCKEQPVKL
-72 KRKGNAFRMVFSK
+72 SFAK
-85 MGYASQTIQLVSD
+85 MGFATQYIQVEKD
-98 KYRYDVKL
+98 KLRYDVQL
-106 KEKAY
+106 IEKSYA
-111 DIDEVVVKADP
+111 IDEVVVKADP
-122 ITRQKDTLNYHVES
+122 ITRKKDTLNYHVES
-136 FREKEDYSIE
+136 FRQKEDYSIE

-194 EAVATI
+194 EAVSTI

-244 GTPVVWDGSLTGIQV
+244 GTPVVWNGSLTGIQV
-259 GKKNQLLFTGA
+259 SKKNQLLFTGA

-287 FTGIYTQEPLPS
+287 FTGIYTQEPLPA
-299 PFLYAATNR
+299 PFLYSATNR
-308 RPPISSLYY
+308 RPPISPLYY

-349 ESREDSTRNEYYAAD
+349 ENREDSTRNEYYAAD

-388 LNGQKVYVENILSGQ
+388 LNGRKVYVENILSGQ
-403 WQDIRSNNRNVTNVG
+403 WQAIDSYNRNVTNVG
-418 SVVED
+418 SVMED
-423 IDRKPYYL
+423 MHRKPYYL

-457 RECLSDVWTADNAHE
+457 RERLANVWTADNEHE
-472 RQDYRLNHWFMRHRL
+472 RQDYRLNHWFMRHRF

-511 HDAQHTATS
+511 HDTKHTATS
-520 SYWLHT
+520 SYWLHM
-526 LEPSYQIEWSGGNVE
+526 LEPSYQIEWSGGNIE

-546 EYIRTHCGWRT
+546 EYIRTRCGWRT
-557 RHDRKVLFSPSL
+557 KNDRKVLFSPSL

-631 NTVTLLSWNLYA
+631 NTVTLFSWNLYA

-651 HYFESFYLPD
+651 HYFESLYLPD
-661 YTLVAPVWD
+661 YTLIAPVWD

-691 LSLSGQTDYS
+691 LSLNGQTDYS

-715 LRYHALHASLSTQW
+715 LRYHALHATLSTQW

-763 YYSLTMDFYPV
+763 YYSLTMDFYPI

-802 VGLRYDFH
+802 AGLRYDFH
-810 PRWTVSADLSNLLNR
+810 PRWTVSANLSNLLNR

-830 SLYQGANFQ
+830 SLYQGANFL

-844 LRGREFLIS
+844 LRGREFLVS

>member
-1 MVMVFIKFLRFCFLL
+1 MVKIIHILCFLL
-16 ALLPLSVGAQ
+16 LFPMSVWAQ
-26 EAELFYRG
+26 ETEIVFKGA
-34 TVTDTDGKGIANVL
+34 VTDVNGKGIANVL
-48 CKVVNARDSLLSYGI
+48 CKALNAKDSLLAYSI
-63 TRSNGQYQL
+63 SRSDGQYIL
-72 KRKGNAFRMVFSK
+72 KCKKQATKLSFAK
-85 MGYASQTIQLVSD
+85 MGFATQCIPVEKD
-98 KYRYDVKL
+98 KLRYDVQL
-106 KEKAY
+106 IEKSYA
-111 DIDEVVVKADP
+111 IDEVVVKADP
-122 ITRQKDTLNYHVES
+122 ITRKKDTLNYHVES

-160 GQIMYQGSS
+160 GQIMYQGNS

-194 EAVATI
+194 EAVSTI

-259 GKKNQLLFTGA
+259 SKKNQLLFTGA

-287 FTGIYTQEPLPS
+287 FTGIYTQEPLPA
-299 PFLYAATNR
+299 PFLYSATNR
-308 RPPISSLYY
+308 RPPISPLYY

-349 ESREDSTRNEYYAAD
+349 ENREDSTRNEYYAAD

-388 LNGQKVYVENILSGQ
+388 LNGRKVYVENILSGQ
-403 WQDIRSNNRNVTNVG
+403 WQATDSYNRNVTNVG
-418 SVVED
+418 SVMED
-423 IDRKPYYL
+423 MHRKPYYL

-457 RECLSDVWTADNAHE
+457 REHLSAVWTADNEHE
-472 RQDYRLNHWFMRHRL
+472 RQDYQLNHWFMRHRL

-511 HDAQHTATS
+511 HDTQHTATS

-546 EYIRTHCGWRT
+546 EYIRTRCGWRT
-557 RHDRKVLFSPSL
+557 KNDRKVLFSPSL

-651 HYFESFYLPD
+651 HYFESLYLPD
-661 YTLVAPVWD
+661 YTLIPPVWD

-715 LRYHALHASLSTQW
+715 LRYHALHATLSTQW

-740 LAGNLS
+740 MAGNLS

-763 YYSLTMDFYPV
+763 YYSLTMDFYPI

-802 VGLRYDFH
+802 AGLRYDFH
-810 PRWTVSADLSNLLNR
+810 PRWMVSADLSNLLNR

-839 YYRVP
+839 YYHVP
-844 LRGREFLIS
+844 LRGREFLVS

>member
-1 MVMVFIKFLRFCFLL
+1 MVKIIHIFFFLL
-16 ALLPLSVGAQ
+16 LFPMSVWAQ
-26 EAELFYRG
+26 E
-34 TVTDTDGKGIANVL
+34 TVLVFKGAVMEANGKGIANVL
-48 CKVVNARDSLLSYGI
+48 CKVLNAKDSLLAYSI
-63 TRSNGQYQL
+63 SRSDGEYTL
-72 KRKGNAFRMVFSK
+72 KYKKQATKLTFAK
-85 MGYASQTIQLVSD
+85 MGFATQCIPVEKEKL
-98 KYRYDVKL
+98 RYDVQL
-106 KEKAY
+106 IEKSYA
-111 DIDEVVVKADP
+111 IDEVVVKADP
-122 ITRQKDTLNYHVES
+122 ITRKKDTLNYHVES
-136 FREKEDYSIE
+136 FRQKEDYSIE

-160 GQIMYQGSS
+160 GQIMYQGNS

-182 DQYNQATQNMPA
+182 DQYNQATQNMSA
-194 EAVATI
+194 EAVSTI

-214 KVHNNR
+214 KVHSNR

-259 GKKNQLLFTGA
+259 ARKNQLLFTGA

-299 PFLYAATNR
+299 PFLYSATNR
-308 RPPISSLYY
+308 RPPISPLYY
-317 LDNRSYFAGVNY
+317 LDNRSYSAGVNY

-349 ESREDSTRNEYYAAD
+349 ENREDSTRNEYYAAD

-371 NRQRTREDVVK
+371 NRLQAREDVVK

-388 LNGQKVYVENILSGQ
+388 LNGKKVYVENILSGQ
-403 WQDIRSNNRNVTNVG
+403 WQDMRSNNRNVTNVG

-457 RECLSDVWTADNAHE
+457 RERLSAVWTADNEHE

-511 HDAQHTATS
+511 HDTKHTATS

-526 LEPSYQIEWSGGNVE
+526 LEPSYQIEWSGGNIE

-546 EYIRTHCGWRT
+546 EYIRTRCGWRT
-557 RHDRKVLFSPSL
+557 KNDRKVLFSPSL

-631 NTVTLLSWNLYA
+631 NTVTLFSWNLYA

-651 HYFESFYLPD
+651 HYFESLYLPD
-661 YTLVAPVWD
+661 YTLIAPVWD

-691 LSLSGQTDYS
+691 LSLNGQTDYS

-715 LRYHALHASLSTQW
+715 LRYHALHATLSTQW

-763 YYSLTMDFYPV
+763 YYSLTMDFYPI

-802 VGLRYDFH
+802 AGLRYDFH

-844 LRGREFLIS
+844 LRGREFLVS

>member
-1 MVMVFIKFLRFCFLL
+1 MVKIIHILCFLIL
-16 ALLPLSVGAQ
+16 FPISVWAQ
-26 EAELFYRG
+26 KTVFVFKG
-34 TVTDTDGKGIANVL
+34 TITRSGENGIVNVL
-48 CKVVNARDSLLSYGI
+48 CKALNAKDSLLAYSI
-63 TRSNGQYQL
+63 SRSDGQYTLQCKEQPVKL
-72 KRKGNAFRMVFSK
+72 SFAK
-85 MGYASQTIQLVSD
+85 MGFATQCIPVEKD
-98 KYRYDVKL
+98 KLRYDVQL
-106 KEKAY
+106 IEKSYA
-111 DIDEVVVKADP
+111 IDEVVVKADP
-122 ITRQKDTLNYHVES
+122 ITRKKDTLNYHVES
-136 FREKEDYSIE
+136 FRQKEDYSIE

-160 GQIMYQGSS
+160 GQIMYQGNS

-194 EAVATI
+194 EAVSTI

-259 GKKNQLLFTGA
+259 SKKNQLLFTGA

-287 FTGIYTQEPLPS
+287 FTGIYTQEPLPA
-299 PFLYAATNR
+299 PFLYSATNR
-308 RPPISSLYY
+308 RPPISPLYY

-349 ESREDSTRNEYYAAD
+349 ENREDSTRNEYYAAD

-371 NRQRTREDVVK
+371 KRQRTREDVVK

-388 LNGQKVYVENILSGQ
+388 LNGRKVYVENILSGQ
-403 WQDIRSNNRNVTNVG
+403 WQATDSYNRNVTNVG
-418 SVVED
+418 SVMED
-423 IDRKPYYL
+423 MHRKPYYL

-457 RECLSDVWTADNAHE
+457 RERLSAVWTADNEHE
-472 RQDYRLNHWFMRHRL
+472 RQDYQLNHWFMRHRL

-511 HDAQHTATS
+511 HDTQHTATS

-557 RHDRKVLFSPSL
+557 KNDRNVLFSPSL
-569 DVSQRFGYLLRLDA
+569 DVCQRFGYLLRLDA

-591 SNTDPWFNGTMMNNY
+591 SNIDPWFNGTMMNNY

-612 KDSLSVQ
+612 TDSLSVQ

-651 HYFESFYLPD
+651 HYYESLYLPD
-661 YTLVAPVWD
+661 YTLITPVWD

-746 WKKPDA
+746 WKKPDV

-763 YYSLTMDFYPV
+763 YYSLTMDFYPI
-774 SKLRLYA
+774 SKMRLYA
-781 DFSQSVFE
+781 DFLQSVFE

-802 VGLRYDFH
+802 AGLRYDFH

-825 KDYEV
+825 KDYEI

-839 YYRVP
+839 YYHVP
-844 LRGREFLIS
+844 LRGREFLVS

>member
-1 MVMVFIKFLRFCFLL
+1 M
-16 ALLPLSVGAQ
+16 
-26 EAELFYRG
+26 
-34 TVTDTDGKGIANVL
+34 
-48 CKVVNARDSLLSYGI
+48 
-63 TRSNGQYQL
+63 
-72 KRKGNAFRMVFSK
+72 
-85 MGYASQTIQLVSD
+85 
-98 KYRYDVKL
+98 
-106 KEKAY
+106 
-111 DIDEVVVKADP
+111 
-122 ITRQKDTLNYHVES
+122 
-136 FREKEDYSIE
+136 
-146 DVLKHMPGIEVLPS
+146 
-160 GQIMYQGSS
+160 
-169 INKVNIEGLDLMG
+169 
-182 DQYNQATQNMPA
+182 
-194 EAVATI
+194 
-200 QVMENNQPIRALEG
+200 
-214 KVHNNR
+214 
-220 ATLNIKLKKNYK
+220 
-232 MRPFGDAEVGVG
+232 
-244 GTPVVWDGSLTGIQV
+244 
-259 GKKNQLLFTGA
+259 
-270 LNNRGASL
+270 
-278 RSLQSGMSN
+278 
-287 FTGIYTQEPLPS
+287 
-299 PFLYAATNR
+299 
-308 RPPISSLYY
+308 
-317 LDNRSYFAGVNY
+317 
-329 LHAFTPYSTLRFN
+329 
-342 LLYNHEG
+342 
-349 ESREDSTRNEYYAAD
+349 
-364 TVSVFDN
+364 
-371 NRQRTREDVVK
+371 K

-388 LNGQKVYVENILSGQ
+388 LNGRKVYVENILSGQ
-403 WQDIRSNNRNVTNVG
+403 WQATDSYNRNVTNVG
-418 SVVED
+418 SVMED
-423 IDRKPYYL
+423 MHRKPYYL

-457 RECLSDVWTADNAHE
+457 REHLADVWTADNEHE

-495 YPLTLGYIVE
+495 YPLPLGYIVE

-511 HDAQHTATS
+511 HDAQQTATS

-546 EYIRTHCGWRT
+546 EYIRTHCGWRI
-557 RHDRKVLFSPSL
+557 RHDRQVLFSPSL

-583 SVAYNQNA
+583 SVAYNQNV

-612 KDSLSVQ
+612 TDSLSVQ

-651 HYFESFYLPD
+651 HYFESLYLPD

-763 YYSLTMDFYPV
+763 YYSLTMDFYPI

-802 VGLRYDFH
+802 AGLRYDFH
-810 PRWTVSADLSNLLNR
+810 PRWMVSADLSNLLNR

-844 LRGREFLIS
+844 LRGREFLVS

>member
-1 MVMVFIKFLRFCFLL
+1 M
-16 ALLPLSVGAQ
+16 
-26 EAELFYRG
+26 
-34 TVTDTDGKGIANVL
+34 
-48 CKVVNARDSLLSYGI
+48 
-63 TRSNGQYQL
+63 
-72 KRKGNAFRMVFSK
+72 
-85 MGYASQTIQLVSD
+85 
-98 KYRYDVKL
+98 
-106 KEKAY
+106 
-111 DIDEVVVKADP
+111 
-122 ITRQKDTLNYHVES
+122 
-136 FREKEDYSIE
+136 
-146 DVLKHMPGIEVLPS
+146 
-160 GQIMYQGSS
+160 
-169 INKVNIEGLDLMG
+169 
-182 DQYNQATQNMPA
+182 
-194 EAVATI
+194 
-200 QVMENNQPIRALEG
+200 
-214 KVHNNR
+214 
-220 ATLNIKLKKNYK
+220 
-232 MRPFGDAEVGVG
+232 
-244 GTPVVWDGSLTGIQV
+244 
-259 GKKNQLLFTGA
+259 
-270 LNNRGASL
+270 
-278 RSLQSGMSN
+278 
-287 FTGIYTQEPLPS
+287 
-299 PFLYAATNR
+299 
-308 RPPISSLYY
+308 
-317 LDNRSYFAGVNY
+317 
-329 LHAFTPYSTLRFN
+329 
-342 LLYNHEG
+342 
-349 ESREDSTRNEYYAAD
+349 
-364 TVSVFDN
+364 
-371 NRQRTREDVVK
+371 
-382 GQVRYE
+382 
-388 LNGQKVYVENILSGQ
+388 ENILSGQ
-403 WQDIRSNNRNVTNVG
+403 WQAIDSYNRNVTNVG
-418 SVVED
+418 SVMED
-423 IDRKPYYL
+423 MHRKPYYL

-457 RECLSDVWTADNAHE
+457 REHLADVWTADNEHE

-511 HDAQHTATS
+511 HDTQHTATS

-526 LEPSYQIEWSGGNVE
+526 LE
-541 LLLPV
+541 
-546 EYIRTHCGWRT
+546 
-557 RHDRKVLFSPSL
+557 PSL

-631 NTVTLLSWNLYA
+631 NTVTLFSWNLYA

-651 HYFESFYLPD
+651 HYFESLYLPD
-661 YTLVAPVWD
+661 YTLIAPVWD

-691 LSLSGQTDYS
+691 LSLNGQTDYS

-715 LRYHALHASLSTQW
+715 LRYHALHATLSTQW
-729 SGLSWFQPKLT
+729 SGHSWFQPKLT

-763 YYSLTMDFYPV
+763 YYSLTMDFYPI

-802 VGLRYDFH
+802 AGLRYDFH

-844 LRGREFLIS
+844 LRGREFLVS

>member
-1 MVMVFIKFLRFCFLL
+1 MVKIIHILCFLIL
-16 ALLPLSVGAQ
+16 FPISVWAQ
-26 EAELFYRG
+26 KTVFVFKG
-34 TVTDTDGKGIANVL
+34 TITRSGENGIVNVL
-48 CKVVNARDSLLSYGI
+48 CKALNAKDSLLAYSI
-63 TRSNGQYQL
+63 SRSDGQYTLQCKEQPVKL
-72 KRKGNAFRMVFSK
+72 SFAK
-85 MGYASQTIQLVSD
+85 MGFATQCIPVEKD
-98 KYRYDVKL
+98 KLRYDVQL
-106 KEKAY
+106 IEKSYA
-111 DIDEVVVKADP
+111 IDEVVVKADP
-122 ITRQKDTLNYHVES
+122 ITRKKDTLNYHVES
-136 FREKEDYSIE
+136 FRQKEDYSIE

-160 GQIMYQGSS
+160 GQIMYQGNS

-194 EAVATI
+194 EAVSTI

-214 KVHNNR
+214 KVHSNR

-259 GKKNQLLFTGA
+259 SKKNQLLFTGA

-287 FTGIYTQEPLPS
+287 FTGIYTQEPLPA
-299 PFLYAATNR
+299 PFLYSATNR
-308 RPPISSLYY
+308 RPPISPLYY

-349 ESREDSTRNEYYAAD
+349 ENREDSTRNEYYAAD

-388 LNGQKVYVENILSGQ
+388 LNGRKVYVENILSGQ
-403 WQDIRSNNRNVTNVG
+403 WQATDSYNRNVTNVG
-418 SVVED
+418 SVMED
-423 IDRKPYYL
+423 MHRKPYYL

-457 RECLSDVWTADNAHE
+457 RERLSAVWTADNEHE
-472 RQDYRLNHWFMRHRL
+472 RQDYQLNHWFMRHRL

-511 HDAQHTATS
+511 HDTQHTATS

-557 RHDRKVLFSPSL
+557 KNDRNVLFSPSL
-569 DVSQRFGYLLRLDA
+569 DVCQRFGYLLRLDA

-612 KDSLSVQ
+612 TDSLSVQ

-651 HYFESFYLPD
+651 HYFESLYLPD
-661 YTLVAPVWD
+661 YTLIAPVWD

-763 YYSLTMDFYPV
+763 YYSLTMDFYPI

-802 VGLRYDFH
+802 AGLRYDFH

-844 LRGREFLIS
+844 LRGREFLVS

>member
-1 MVMVFIKFLRFCFLL
+1 MVKIIHIFFFLL
-16 ALLPLSVGAQ
+16 LFPMSVWAQ
-26 EAELFYRG
+26 E
-34 TVTDTDGKGIANVL
+34 TVLVFKGAVTEANGKGIANVL
-48 CKVVNARDSLLSYGI
+48 CKVLNAKDSLLAYSI
-63 TRSNGQYQL
+63 SRSDGQYIL
-72 KRKGNAFRMVFSK
+72 KCKKQATKLSFAK
-85 MGYASQTIQLVSD
+85 MGFATQCIPVEKEKL
-98 KYRYDVKL
+98 RYDVQL
-106 KEKAY
+106 IEKSYA
-111 DIDEVVVKADP
+111 IDEVVVKADP
-122 ITRQKDTLNYHVES
+122 ITRKKDTLNYHVES
-136 FREKEDYSIE
+136 FRQKEDYSIE

-160 GQIMYQGSS
+160 GQIMYQGNS

-182 DQYNQATQNMPA
+182 DQYNQATQNMPV
-194 EAVATI
+194 EAVSTI

-214 KVHNNR
+214 KVHSNR

-259 GKKNQLLFTGA
+259 ARKNQLLFTGA

-287 FTGIYTQEPLPS
+287 FTGIYTQEPLPA
-299 PFLYAATNR
+299 PFLYSATNR
-308 RPPISSLYY
+308 RPPISPLYY

-349 ESREDSTRNEYYAAD
+349 ENREDSTRNEYYAAD

-371 NRQRTREDVVK
+371 NRLQAREDVVK

-388 LNGQKVYVENILSGQ
+388 LNGKKVYVENILSGQ
-403 WQDIRSNNRNVTNVG
+403 WQDMRSYNRNVTNVG
-418 SVVED
+418 SVMED
-423 IDRKPYYL
+423 MHRKPYYL
-431 QNVANVNLTTPA
+431 QNVASVNLTTPA
-443 RIYTLASIVRTYQT
+443 RIYTLASMVRTYQT
-457 RECLSDVWTADNAHE
+457 RERLSDVWTADNAHE

-511 HDAQHTATS
+511 HDTQHTATS

-526 LEPSYQIEWSGGNVE
+526 LEPSYQIEWSGGNIE

-546 EYIRTHCGWRT
+546 EYIRTRCGWRT
-557 RHDRKVLFSPSL
+557 KNDRKVLFSPSL

-619 RTTLANLRLSYL
+619 RTTLANLRLLYL

-651 HYFESFYLPD
+651 HYFESLYLPD
-661 YTLVAPVWD
+661 YTLITPVWD

-715 LRYHALHASLSTQW
+715 LRYHALHATLSTQW

-740 LAGNLS
+740 MAGNLS

-763 YYSLTMDFYPV
+763 YYSLTMDFYPI

-802 VGLRYDFH
+802 AGLRYDFH
-810 PRWTVSADLSNLLNR
+810 PRWMVSADLSNLLNR

-844 LRGREFLIS
+844 LRGREFLVS

>member
-1 MVMVFIKFLRFCFLL
+1 MVKIIHILCFLIL
-16 ALLPLSVGAQ
+16 FPMSVWAQ
-26 EAELFYRG
+26 ETVLVFKGA
-34 TVTDTDGKGIANVL
+34 VTDANGKGIANVL
-48 CKVVNARDSLLSYGI
+48 CKALNAKDSLLAYSI
-63 TRSNGQYQL
+63 SQSDGQYTLQCKEQPVKL
-72 KRKGNAFRMVFSK
+72 SFAK
-85 MGYASQTIQLVSD
+85 MGFAMQYIQVEKD
-98 KYRYDVKL
+98 KLRYDVQL
-106 KEKAY
+106 IEKSYA
-111 DIDEVVVKADP
+111 IDEVVVKADP
-122 ITRQKDTLNYHVES
+122 ITRKKDTLNYHVES
-136 FREKEDYSIE
+136 FRQKEDYSIE

-194 EAVATI
+194 EAVSTI

-244 GTPVVWDGSLTGIQV
+244 GTPVVWNGSLTGIQV
-259 GKKNQLLFTGA
+259 SKKNQLLFTGS

-287 FTGIYTQEPLPS
+287 FTGIYTQEPLPA
-299 PFLYAATNR
+299 PFLYSATNR
-308 RPPISSLYY
+308 RPPISPLYY

-349 ESREDSTRNEYYAAD
+349 ENREDSTRNEYYAAD

-388 LNGQKVYVENILSGQ
+388 LNGRKVYVENILSGQ
-403 WQDIRSNNRNVTNVG
+403 WQAIDSYNRNVTNVG
-418 SVVED
+418 SVMED
-423 IDRKPYYL
+423 MHRKPYYL

-457 RECLSDVWTADNAHE
+457 RERLANVWTADNEHE
-472 RQDYRLNHWFMRHRL
+472 RQDYRLNHWFMRHRF

-511 HDAQHTATS
+511 HDTKHTATS
-520 SYWLHT
+520 SYWLHM
-526 LEPSYQIEWSGGNVE
+526 LEPSYQIEWSGGNIE

-546 EYIRTHCGWRT
+546 EYIRTRCGWRT
-557 RHDRKVLFSPSL
+557 KNDRKVLFSPSL

-631 NTVTLLSWNLYA
+631 NTVTLFSWNLYA

-651 HYFESFYLPD
+651 HYFESLYLPD
-661 YTLVAPVWD
+661 YTLIAPVWD

-691 LSLSGQTDYS
+691 LSLNGQTDYS

-715 LRYHALHASLSTQW
+715 LRYHALHATLSTQW

-763 YYSLTMDFYPV
+763 YYSLTMDFYPI

-802 VGLRYDFH
+802 AGLRYDFH
-810 PRWTVSADLSNLLNR
+810 PRWTVSANLSNLLNR

-830 SLYQGANFQ
+830 SLYQGANFL

-844 LRGREFLIS
+844 LRGREFLVS

>member
-1 MVMVFIKFLRFCFLL
+1 MVKIIHIFFFLL
-16 ALLPLSVGAQ
+16 LFPMSVWAQ
-26 EAELFYRG
+26 ETVLVFKGA
-34 TVTDTDGKGIANVL
+34 VTDTNGKGIANVL
-48 CKVVNARDSLLSYGI
+48 CKVLNAKDSLLAYSI
-63 TRSNGQYQL
+63 SRSDGQYIL
-72 KRKGNAFRMVFSK
+72 KCKKQATKLSFAK
-85 MGYASQTIQLVSD
+85 MGFATQCIPVE
-98 KYRYDVKL
+98 
-106 KEKAY
+106 KEKLRYGVQLIEKSYA
-111 DIDEVVVKADP
+111 IDEVVVKADP
-122 ITRQKDTLNYHVES
+122 ITRKKDTLNYHVES
-136 FREKEDYSIE
+136 FRQKEDYSIE

-160 GQIMYQGSS
+160 GQIMYQGNS

-194 EAVATI
+194 EAVSTI

-259 GKKNQLLFTGA
+259 ARKNQLLFTGA

-287 FTGIYTQEPLPS
+287 FTGIYTQEPLS
-299 PFLYAATNR
+299 APFLYSATNR
-308 RPPISSLYY
+308 RPPISPLYY
-317 LDNRSYFAGVNY
+317 LNNRSYFAGLNY

-349 ESREDSTRNEYYAAD
+349 ENREDSTRNEYYAAD

-371 NRQRTREDVVK
+371 NRLQAREDVVK

-388 LNGQKVYVENILSGQ
+388 LNGRKVYVENILSGQ
-403 WQDIRSNNRNVTNVG
+403 WQATDSYNRNVTNVG
-418 SVVED
+418 SVMED
-423 IDRKPYYL
+423 MHRKPYYL

-457 RECLSDVWTADNAHE
+457 RERLSAVWTADNEHE
-472 RQDYRLNHWFMRHRL
+472 RQDYQLNHWFMRHRL

-511 HDAQHTATS
+511 HDTKHTATS

-526 LEPSYQIEWSGGNVE
+526 LEPSYQIEWSGGNIE

-546 EYIRTHCGWRT
+546 EYIRTRCGWRT
-557 RHDRKVLFSPSL
+557 KNDRKVLFSPSL

-619 RTTLANLRLSYL
+619 HTTLANLRLSYL
-631 NTVTLLSWNLYA
+631 NTVTLFSWNLYA

-651 HYFESFYLPD
+651 HYFESLYLPD
-661 YTLVAPVWD
+661 YTLITPVWD

-691 LSLSGQTDYS
+691 LSLNGQTDYS

-763 YYSLTMDFYPV
+763 YYSLTMDFYPI

-802 VGLRYDFH
+802 AGLRYDFH

-844 LRGREFLIS
+844 LRGREFLVS

>member
-1 MVMVFIKFLRFCFLL
+1 MVKIIHIFFFLL
-16 ALLPLSVGAQ
+16 LFPMSVWAQ
-26 EAELFYRG
+26 E
-34 TVTDTDGKGIANVL
+34 TVLVFKGAVTEANGKGIANVL
-48 CKVVNARDSLLSYGI
+48 CKVLNAKDSLLAYSI
-63 TRSNGQYQL
+63 SRSDGQYIL
-72 KRKGNAFRMVFSK
+72 KCKKQATKLSFAK
-85 MGYASQTIQLVSD
+85 MGFATQCIPVEKEKL
-98 KYRYDVKL
+98 RYDVQL
-106 KEKAY
+106 IEKSYA
-111 DIDEVVVKADP
+111 IDEVVVKADP
-122 ITRQKDTLNYHVES
+122 ITRKKDTLNYHVES
-136 FREKEDYSIE
+136 FRQKEDYSIE

-160 GQIMYQGSS
+160 GQIMYQGNS

-182 DQYNQATQNMPA
+182 DQYNQATQNMPV
-194 EAVATI
+194 EAVSTI

-214 KVHNNR
+214 KVHSNR

-259 GKKNQLLFTGA
+259 ARKNQLLFTGA

-287 FTGIYTQEPLPS
+287 FTGIYTQEPLPA
-299 PFLYAATNR
+299 PFLYSATNR
-308 RPPISSLYY
+308 RPPISPLYY

-342 LLYNHEG
+342 LLYTHEG
-349 ESREDSTRNEYYAAD
+349 ENREDSTRNEYYAAD

-371 NRQRTREDVVK
+371 NRLQAREDVVK

-388 LNGQKVYVENILSGQ
+388 LNGKKVYVENILSGQ
-403 WQDIRSNNRNVTNVG
+403 WQDMRSYNRNVTNVG
-418 SVVED
+418 SVMED
-423 IDRKPYYL
+423 MHRKPYYL
-431 QNVANVNLTTPA
+431 QNVASVNLTTPA
-443 RIYTLASIVRTYQT
+443 RIYTLASMVRTYQT
-457 RECLSDVWTADNAHE
+457 RERLSDVWTADNAHE

-511 HDAQHTATS
+511 HDTQHTATS

-526 LEPSYQIEWSGGNVE
+526 LEPSYQIEWSGGNIE

-546 EYIRTHCGWRT
+546 EYIRTRCGWRT
-557 RHDRKVLFSPSL
+557 KNDRKVLFSPSL

-619 RTTLANLRLSYL
+619 RTTLANLRLLYL

-651 HYFESFYLPD
+651 HYFESLYLPD
-661 YTLVAPVWD
+661 YTLITPVWD

-715 LRYHALHASLSTQW
+715 LRYHALHATLSTQW

-740 LAGNLS
+740 MAGNLS

-763 YYSLTMDFYPV
+763 YYSLTMNFYPI

-802 VGLRYDFH
+802 AGLRYDFH
-810 PRWTVSADLSNLLNR
+810 PRWMVSADLSNLLNR

-844 LRGREFLIS
+844 LRGREFLVS

>member
-308 RPPISSLYY
+308 RPPISPLYY

-342 LLYNHEG
+342 CLLYT
-349 ESREDSTRNEYYAAD
+349 SDAAD
-364 TVSVFDN
+364 
-371 NRQRTREDVVK
+371 E
-382 GQVRYE
+382 
-388 LNGQKVYVENILSGQ
+388 
-403 WQDIRSNNRNVTNVG
+403 
-418 SVVED
+418 
-423 IDRKPYYL
+423 
-431 QNVANVNLTTPA
+431 
-443 RIYTLASIVRTYQT
+443 
-457 RECLSDVWTADNAHE
+457 
-472 RQDYRLNHWFMRHRL
+472 
-487 STAFDVAG
+487 
-495 YPLTLGYIVE
+495 
-505 YKHNRL
+505 
-511 HDAQHTATS
+511 
-520 SYWLHT
+520 
-526 LEPSYQIEWSGGNVE
+526 
-541 LLLPV
+541 
-546 EYIRTHCGWRT
+546 
-557 RHDRKVLFSPSL
+557 
-569 DVSQRFGYLLRLDA
+569 
-583 SVAYNQNA
+583 
-591 SNTDPWFNGTMMNNY
+591 
-606 RTFTVG
+606 
-612 KDSLSVQ
+612 
-619 RTTLANLRLSYL
+619 
-631 NTVTLLSWNLYA
+631 
-643 GWTRSTSD
+643 
-651 HYFESFYLPD
+651 
-661 YTLVAPVWD
+661 
-670 DRTKTTW
+670 
-677 SVALSC
+677 
-683 RKNFREAH
+683 
-691 LSLSGQTDYS
+691 
-701 YNKEYVAQN
+701 
-710 ERADY
+710 
-715 LRYHALHASLSTQW
+715 
-729 SGLSWFQPKLT
+729 
-740 LAGNLS
+740 
-746 WKKPDA
+746 
-752 FSATDNLLKNA
+752 
-763 YYSLTMDFYPV
+763 
-774 SKLRLYA
+774 
-781 DFSQSVFE
+781 
-789 IAHSHYSVNSFLN
+789 
-802 VGLRYDFH
+802 
-810 PRWTVSADLSNLLNR
+810 
-825 KDYEV
+825 
-830 SLYQGANFQ
+830 
-839 YYRVP
+839 
-844 LRGREFLIS
+844 
-853 LRFKY
+853 

>member
-1 MVMVFIKFLRFCFLL
+1 MVKIIHIFFFLL
-16 ALLPLSVGAQ
+16 LFPMSVWAQ
-26 EAELFYRG
+26 E
-34 TVTDTDGKGIANVL
+34 TVLVFKGAVTEANGKGIANVL
-48 CKVVNARDSLLSYGI
+48 CKALNAKDSLLAYSI
-63 TRSNGQYQL
+63 SQSDGQYTLQCKEQPVKL
-72 KRKGNAFRMVFSK
+72 SFAK
-85 MGYASQTIQLVSD
+85 MGFATQYIQVEKD
-98 KYRYDVKL
+98 KLRYDVQL
-106 KEKAY
+106 IEKSYA
-111 DIDEVVVKADP
+111 IDEVVVKAAP
-122 ITRQKDTLNYHVES
+122 ITRKKDTLNYHVES
-136 FREKEDYSIE
+136 FRQKEDYSIE

-160 GQIMYQGSS
+160 GQIMYQGNS

-194 EAVATI
+194 EAVSTI

-259 GKKNQLLFTGA
+259 TRKNQLLFTGA

-287 FTGIYTQEPLPS
+287 FTGIYTQEPLPA
-299 PFLYAATNR
+299 PFLYSATNR
-308 RPPISSLYY
+308 RPPISPLYY
-317 LDNRSYFAGVNY
+317 LANRSYFAGVNY

-349 ESREDSTRNEYYAAD
+349 ENREDSTRNEYYAAD

-371 NRQRTREDVVK
+371 NRLQAREDVVK

-388 LNGQKVYVENILSGQ
+388 LNGKKVYVENILSGQ
-403 WQDIRSNNRNVTNVG
+403 WQDMRSNNRNVTNVG

-457 RECLSDVWTADNAHE
+457 RERLSAVWTADNEHE

-511 HDAQHTATS
+511 HDTKHTATS

-526 LEPSYQIEWSGGNVE
+526 LEPSYQIEWSGGNIE

-546 EYIRTHCGWRT
+546 EYIRTRCGWRT
-557 RHDRKVLFSPSL
+557 KNDRNVLFSPSL

-591 SNTDPWFNGTMMNNY
+591 SNIAPWFNGTMMNNY

-612 KDSLSVQ
+612 TDSLSVQ

-651 HYFESFYLPD
+651 HYYESLYLSD

-691 LSLSGQTDYS
+691 LSLTGQTDYS

-763 YYSLTMDFYPV
+763 YYSLTMDFYPI

-802 VGLRYDFH
+802 AGLRYDFH

-844 LRGREFLIS
+844 LRGREFLVS

>member
-1 MVMVFIKFLRFCFLL
+1 MVKIIHIFFFLL
-16 ALLPLSVGAQ
+16 LFPRSVWAQ
-26 EAELFYRG
+26 E
-34 TVTDTDGKGIANVL
+34 TVLVFKGAVTEANGKGIANVL
-48 CKVVNARDSLLSYGI
+48 CKVLNAKDSLLAYSI
-63 TRSNGQYQL
+63 SRSDGQYIL
-72 KRKGNAFRMVFSK
+72 KCKKQATKLSFAK
-85 MGYASQTIQLVSD
+85 MGFATQCIPVEKEKL
-98 KYRYDVKL
+98 RYDVQL
-106 KEKAY
+106 IEKSYA
-111 DIDEVVVKADP
+111 IDEVVVKADP
-122 ITRQKDTLNYHVES
+122 ITRKKDTLNYHVES
-136 FREKEDYSIE
+136 FRQKEDYSIE

-160 GQIMYQGSS
+160 GQIMYQGNS

-194 EAVATI
+194 EAVSTI

-214 KVHNNR
+214 KVHSNR

-259 GKKNQLLFTGA
+259 SKKKQLLFTGA

-287 FTGIYTQEPLPS
+287 FTGIYTQEPLPA
-299 PFLYAATNR
+299 PFLYSATNR
-308 RPPISSLYY
+308 RPPISPLYY

-349 ESREDSTRNEYYAAD
+349 ENREDSTRNEYYAAD

-388 LNGQKVYVENILSGQ
+388 LNGRKVYVENILSGQ
-403 WQDIRSNNRNVTNVG
+403 WQATDSYNRNVTNVG
-418 SVVED
+418 SVMED
-423 IDRKPYYL
+423 MHRKPYYL

-457 RECLSDVWTADNAHE
+457 RERLSAVWTADNEHE
-472 RQDYRLNHWFMRHRL
+472 RQDYQLNHWFMRHRL

-511 HDAQHTATS
+511 HDTQHTATS

-557 RHDRKVLFSPSL
+557 KNDRNVLFSPSL

-631 NTVTLLSWNLYA
+631 NTVTLFSWNLYA

-651 HYFESFYLPD
+651 HYFESLYLPD
-661 YTLVAPVWD
+661 YTLIAPVWD

-691 LSLSGQTDYS
+691 LSLNGQTDYS

-715 LRYHALHASLSTQW
+715 LRYHALHATLSTQW

-763 YYSLTMDFYPV
+763 YYSLTMDFYPI

-802 VGLRYDFH
+802 AGLRYDFH

-844 LRGREFLIS
+844 LRGREFLVS

>member
-1 MVMVFIKFLRFCFLL
+1 MVKIIHILCFLIL
-16 ALLPLSVGAQ
+16 FPISVWAQ
-26 EAELFYRG
+26 KTVFVFKG
-34 TVTDTDGKGIANVL
+34 TITRSGENGIVNVL
-48 CKVVNARDSLLSYGI
+48 CKALNAKDSLLAYSI
-63 TRSNGQYQL
+63 SRSDGQYTLQCKEQPVKL
-72 KRKGNAFRMVFSK
+72 SFAK
-85 MGYASQTIQLVSD
+85 MGFATQCIPVEKD
-98 KYRYDVKL
+98 KLRYDVQL
-106 KEKAY
+106 IEKSYA
-111 DIDEVVVKADP
+111 IDEVVVKADP
-122 ITRQKDTLNYHVES
+122 ITRKKDTLNYHVES
-136 FREKEDYSIE
+136 FRQKEDYSIE

-160 GQIMYQGSS
+160 GQIMYQGNS

-194 EAVATI
+194 EAVSTI

-214 KVHNNR
+214 KVHSNR

-259 GKKNQLLFTGA
+259 SKKNQLLFTGA

-287 FTGIYTQEPLPS
+287 FTGIYTQEPLPA
-299 PFLYAATNR
+299 PFLYSATNR
-308 RPPISSLYY
+308 RPPISPLYY

-349 ESREDSTRNEYYAAD
+349 ENREDSTRNEYYAAD

-388 LNGQKVYVENILSGQ
+388 LNGRKVYVENILSGQ
-403 WQDIRSNNRNVTNVG
+403 WQATDSYNRNVTNVG
-418 SVVED
+418 SVMED
-423 IDRKPYYL
+423 MHRKPYYL

-457 RECLSDVWTADNAHE
+457 RERLSAVWTADNEHE
-472 RQDYRLNHWFMRHRL
+472 RQDYQLNHWFMRHRL

-511 HDAQHTATS
+511 HDTQHTATS

-526 LEPSYQIEWSGGNVE
+526 LEPSYQIEWSGGNIE

-557 RHDRKVLFSPSL
+557 KNDRNVLFSPSL

-612 KDSLSVQ
+612 TDSLSVQ

-651 HYFESFYLPD
+651 HYYESLYLPD
-661 YTLVAPVWD
+661 YTLITPVWD

-746 WKKPDA
+746 WKKPDV

-763 YYSLTMDFYPV
+763 YYSQTMDFYPI
-774 SKLRLYA
+774 SKMRLYA
-781 DFSQSVFE
+781 DFLQSVFE

-802 VGLRYDFH
+802 AGLRYDFH

-825 KDYEV
+825 KDYEI

-839 YYRVP
+839 YYHVP
-844 LRGREFLIS
+844 LRGREFLVS

>member
-1 MVMVFIKFLRFCFLL
+1 MVKIIHILCFLIL
-16 ALLPLSVGAQ
+16 FPMSVWAQ
-26 EAELFYRG
+26 ETVLVFKGA
-34 TVTDTDGKGIANVL
+34 VTDANGKGIANVL
-48 CKVVNARDSLLSYGI
+48 CKALNAKDSLLAYSI
-63 TRSNGQYQL
+63 SQSDGQYTLQCKEQPVKL
-72 KRKGNAFRMVFSK
+72 SFAK
-85 MGYASQTIQLVSD
+85 MGFATQYIQVEKD
-98 KYRYDVKL
+98 KLRYDVQL
-106 KEKAY
+106 IEKSYA
-111 DIDEVVVKADP
+111 IDEVVVKADP
-122 ITRQKDTLNYHVES
+122 ITRKKDTLNYHVES
-136 FREKEDYSIE
+136 FRQKEDYSIE

-160 GQIMYQGSS
+160 GQIMYQGNS

-194 EAVATI
+194 EAVSTI

-259 GKKNQLLFTGA
+259 ARKNQLLFTGA

-287 FTGIYTQEPLPS
+287 FTGIYTQEPLPA
-299 PFLYAATNR
+299 PFLYSVTNR
-308 RPPISSLYY
+308 RPPISPLYY
-317 LDNRSYFAGVNY
+317 LNNRSYFAGVNY

-349 ESREDSTRNEYYAAD
+349 ENREDSTRNEYYAAD

-371 NRQRTREDVVK
+371 NRLQAREDVVK

-388 LNGQKVYVENILSGQ
+388 LNGKKVYVENILSGQ
-403 WQDIRSNNRNVTNVG
+403 WQDMRSNNRNVTNVG

-457 RECLSDVWTADNAHE
+457 RERLSAVWTADNEHE

-511 HDAQHTATS
+511 HDTKHTATS

-526 LEPSYQIEWSGGNVE
+526 LEPSYQIEWSGGNIE

-546 EYIRTHCGWRT
+546 EYIRTRCGWRT
-557 RHDRKVLFSPSL
+557 KNDRKVLFSPSL

-612 KDSLSVQ
+612 TDSLSVQ

-631 NTVTLLSWNLYA
+631 NTVTLFSWNLYA

-651 HYFESFYLPD
+651 HYFESLYLPD
-661 YTLVAPVWD
+661 YTLIAPVWD

-691 LSLSGQTDYS
+691 LSLNGQTDYS

-763 YYSLTMDFYPV
+763 YYSLTMDFYPI

-802 VGLRYDFH
+802 AGLRYDFH
-810 PRWTVSADLSNLLNR
+810 PRWTVSADLSNLFNR

-830 SLYQGANFQ
+830 SLYQGANFL

-844 LRGREFLIS
+844 LRGREFLVS

>member
-1 MVMVFIKFLRFCFLL
+1 MVKIIHILCFLIL
-16 ALLPLSVGAQ
+16 FPMSVWAQ
-26 EAELFYRG
+26 ETVLVFKGA
-34 TVTDTDGKGIANVL
+34 VTDANGKGIANVL
-48 CKVVNARDSLLSYGI
+48 CKALNAKDSLLAYSI
-63 TRSNGQYQL
+63 SQSDGQYTLQCKEQPVKL
-72 KRKGNAFRMVFSK
+72 SFAK
-85 MGYASQTIQLVSD
+85 MGFATQYIQVEKD
-98 KYRYDVKL
+98 KLRYDVQL
-106 KEKAY
+106 IEKSYA
-111 DIDEVVVKADP
+111 IDEVVVKADP
-122 ITRQKDTLNYHVES
+122 ITRKKDTLNYHVES
-136 FREKEDYSIE
+136 FRQKEDYSIE

-194 EAVATI
+194 EAVSTI

-244 GTPVVWDGSLTGIQV
+244 GTPVVWNGSLTGIQV
-259 GKKNQLLFTGA
+259 SKKNQLLFTGS

-287 FTGIYTQEPLPS
+287 FTGIYTQEPLPA
-299 PFLYAATNR
+299 PFLYSATNR
-308 RPPISSLYY
+308 RPPISPLYY

-349 ESREDSTRNEYYAAD
+349 ENREDSTRNEYYAAD

-388 LNGQKVYVENILSGQ
+388 LNGRKVYVENILSGQ
-403 WQDIRSNNRNVTNVG
+403 WQAIDSYNRNVTNVG
-418 SVVED
+418 SVMED
-423 IDRKPYYL
+423 MHRKPYYL
-431 QNVANVNLTTPA
+431 QNVANVNLITPA

-457 RECLSDVWTADNAHE
+457 RERLSDVWTADNEQE

-511 HDAQHTATS
+511 HDTQHTATS

-526 LEPSYQIEWSGGNVE
+526 LEPSYQIEWSGGNIE

-546 EYIRTHCGWRT
+546 EYIRTRCGWRT
-557 RHDRKVLFSPSL
+557 KNDRNVLFSPSL

-591 SNTDPWFNGTMMNNY
+591 SNIDPWFNGTMMNNY

-612 KDSLSVQ
+612 KDSLSLQ

-651 HYFESFYLPD
+651 HYFESLYLPD
-661 YTLVAPVWD
+661 YTLITPVWD

-715 LRYHALHASLSTQW
+715 LRYHALHATLSTQW

-740 LAGNLS
+740 MAGNLS

-763 YYSLTMDFYPV
+763 YYSLTMDFYPI

-802 VGLRYDFH
+802 AGLRYDFH
-810 PRWTVSADLSNLLNR
+810 PRWMVSADLSNLLNR

-839 YYRVP
+839 YYHVP
-844 LRGREFLIS
+844 LRGREFLVS

>member
-1 MVMVFIKFLRFCFLL
+1 MVKIIHIFFFLL
-16 ALLPLSVGAQ
+16 LFPMSVWAQ
-26 EAELFYRG
+26 ETVLVFKGA
-34 TVTDTDGKGIANVL
+34 VTDANGKGIVNVL
-48 CKVVNARDSLLSYGI
+48 CRALNAKDSLLAYSI
-63 TRSNGQYQL
+63 SQSDGQYTLQCKEQPVKL
-72 KRKGNAFRMVFSK
+72 SFAK
-85 MGYASQTIQLVSD
+85 MGFATQYIQVEKD
-98 KYRYDVKL
+98 KLRYDVQL
-106 KEKAY
+106 IEKSYA
-111 DIDEVVVKADP
+111 IDEVVVKADP
-122 ITRQKDTLNYHVES
+122 ITRKKDTLNYHVES
-136 FREKEDYSIE
+136 FRQKEDYSIE

-160 GQIMYQGSS
+160 GQIMYQGNS

-194 EAVATI
+194 EAVSTI

-214 KVHNNR
+214 KVHSNR

-259 GKKNQLLFTGA
+259 ARKNQLLFTGA

-287 FTGIYTQEPLPS
+287 FTGIYTQEPLPA
-299 PFLYAATNR
+299 PFLYSATNR
-308 RPPISSLYY
+308 RPPISPLYY

-349 ESREDSTRNEYYAAD
+349 ENREDSTRNEYYAAD

-371 NRQRTREDVVK
+371 NRLQAREDVVK
-382 GQVRYE
+382 GQVRYD
-388 LNGQKVYVENILSGQ
+388 LNGKKVYVENILSGQ
-403 WQDIRSNNRNVTNVG
+403 WQDMRSYNRNVTNVG
-418 SVVED
+418 SVMED
-423 IDRKPYYL
+423 MHRKPYYL
-431 QNVANVNLTTPA
+431 QNVASVNLTTPA
-443 RIYTLASIVRTYQT
+443 RIYTLASMVRTYQT
-457 RECLSDVWTADNAHE
+457 RERLSDVWTADNAHE

-511 HDAQHTATS
+511 HDTQHTATS

-526 LEPSYQIEWSGGNVE
+526 LEPSYQIEWSGGNIE

-546 EYIRTHCGWRT
+546 EYIRTRCGWRT
-557 RHDRKVLFSPSL
+557 KNDRKVLFSPSL

-651 HYFESFYLPD
+651 HYFESLYLPD
-661 YTLVAPVWD
+661 YTLITPVWD

-715 LRYHALHASLSTQW
+715 LRYHALHATLSTQL

-740 LAGNLS
+740 MAGNLS

-763 YYSLTMDFYPV
+763 YYSLTMDFYPI

-802 VGLRYDFH
+802 AGLRYDFH
-810 PRWTVSADLSNLLNR
+810 PRWMVSADLSNLLNR

-844 LRGREFLIS
+844 LRGREFLVS

>member
-1 MVMVFIKFLRFCFLL
+1 MVKIIHILCFLIL
-16 ALLPLSVGAQ
+16 FPISVWAQ
-26 EAELFYRG
+26 KTVFVFKG
-34 TVTDTDGKGIANVL
+34 TITRSGENGIVNVL
-48 CKVVNARDSLLSYGI
+48 CKALNAKDSLLAYSI
-63 TRSNGQYQL
+63 SRSDGQYTLQCKEQPVKL
-72 KRKGNAFRMVFSK
+72 SFAK
-85 MGYASQTIQLVSD
+85 MGFATQCIPVEKD
-98 KYRYDVKL
+98 KLRYDVQL
-106 KEKAY
+106 IEKSYA
-111 DIDEVVVKADP
+111 IDEVVVKADP
-122 ITRQKDTLNYHVES
+122 ITRKKDTLNYHVES
-136 FREKEDYSIE
+136 FRQKEDYSIE

-160 GQIMYQGSS
+160 GQIMYQGNS

-194 EAVATI
+194 EAVSTI

-259 GKKNQLLFTGA
+259 SKKNQLLFTGA

-287 FTGIYTQEPLPS
+287 FTGIYTQEPLPA
-299 PFLYAATNR
+299 PFLYSATNR
-308 RPPISSLYY
+308 RPPISPLYY

-349 ESREDSTRNEYYAAD
+349 ENREDSTRNEYYAAD

-371 NRQRTREDVVK
+371 KRQRTREDVVK

-388 LNGQKVYVENILSGQ
+388 LNGRKVYVENILSGQ
-403 WQDIRSNNRNVTNVG
+403 WQATDSYNRNVTNVG
-418 SVVED
+418 SVMED
-423 IDRKPYYL
+423 MHRKPYYL

-457 RECLSDVWTADNAHE
+457 RERLSAVWTADNEHE
-472 RQDYRLNHWFMRHRL
+472 RQDYQLNHWFMRHRL

-511 HDAQHTATS
+511 HDTQHTATS

-557 RHDRKVLFSPSL
+557 KNDRNVLFSPSL
-569 DVSQRFGYLLRLDA
+569 DVCQRFGYLLRLDA

-612 KDSLSVQ
+612 TDSLSVQ

-651 HYFESFYLPD
+651 HYYESLYLPD
-661 YTLVAPVWD
+661 YTLITPVWD

-746 WKKPDA
+746 WKKPDV

-763 YYSLTMDFYPV
+763 YYSLTMDFYPI
-774 SKLRLYA
+774 SKMRLYA
-781 DFSQSVFE
+781 DFLQSVFE

-802 VGLRYDFH
+802 AGLRYDFH

-825 KDYEV
+825 KDYEI

-839 YYRVP
+839 YYHVP
-844 LRGREFLIS
+844 LRGREFLVS

>member
-1 MVMVFIKFLRFCFLL
+1 MVKIIHIFFFLL
-16 ALLPLSVGAQ
+16 LFPMSVWAQ
-26 EAELFYRG
+26 E
-34 TVTDTDGKGIANVL
+34 TVLVFKGAVMEANGKGIANVL
-48 CKVVNARDSLLSYGI
+48 CKVLNAKDSLLAYSI
-63 TRSNGQYQL
+63 SRSDGEYTL
-72 KRKGNAFRMVFSK
+72 KYKKQATKLTFAK
-85 MGYASQTIQLVSD
+85 MGFATQCIPVEKEKL
-98 KYRYDVKL
+98 RYDVQL
-106 KEKAY
+106 IEKSYA
-111 DIDEVVVKADP
+111 IDEVVVKADP
-122 ITRQKDTLNYHVES
+122 ITRKKDTLNYHVES
-136 FREKEDYSIE
+136 FRQKEDYSIE

-160 GQIMYQGSS
+160 GQIMYQGNS

-182 DQYNQATQNMPA
+182 DQYNQATQNMSA
-194 EAVATI
+194 EAVSTI

-214 KVHNNR
+214 KVHSNR

-244 GTPVVWDGSLTGIQV
+244 GTPVVWNGSLTGIQV
-259 GKKNQLLFTGA
+259 ARKNQLLFTGA

-299 PFLYAATNR
+299 PFLYSATNR
-308 RPPISSLYY
+308 RPPISPLYY

-349 ESREDSTRNEYYAAD
+349 ENREDSTRNEYYAAD

-371 NRQRTREDVVK
+371 NRLQAREDVVK

-388 LNGQKVYVENILSGQ
+388 LNGKKVYVENILSGQ
-403 WQDIRSNNRNVTNVG
+403 WQDMRSNNRNVTNVG

-457 RECLSDVWTADNAHE
+457 RERLSAVWTADNEHE

-511 HDAQHTATS
+511 HDTKHTATS

-526 LEPSYQIEWSGGNVE
+526 LEPSYQIEWSGGNIE

-546 EYIRTHCGWRT
+546 EYIRTRCGWRT
-557 RHDRKVLFSPSL
+557 KNDRKVLFSPSL

-631 NTVTLLSWNLYA
+631 NTVTLFSWNLYA

-651 HYFESFYLPD
+651 HYFESLYLPD
-661 YTLVAPVWD
+661 YTLIAPVWD

-691 LSLSGQTDYS
+691 LSLNGQTDYS

-715 LRYHALHASLSTQW
+715 LRYHALHATLSTQW

-763 YYSLTMDFYPV
+763 YYSLTMDFYPI

-802 VGLRYDFH
+802 AGLRYDFH

-844 LRGREFLIS
+844 LRGREFLVS

>member
-1 MVMVFIKFLRFCFLL
+1 MVKIIHILCFLIL
-16 ALLPLSVGAQ
+16 FPISVWAQ
-26 EAELFYRG
+26 KTVFVFKG
-34 TVTDTDGKGIANVL
+34 TITRSGENGIVNVL
-48 CKVVNARDSLLSYGI
+48 CKALNAKDSLLAYSI
-63 TRSNGQYQL
+63 SRSDGQYTLQCKEQPVKL
-72 KRKGNAFRMVFSK
+72 SFAK
-85 MGYASQTIQLVSD
+85 MGFATQCIPVEKD
-98 KYRYDVKL
+98 KLRYDVQL
-106 KEKAY
+106 IEKSYA
-111 DIDEVVVKADP
+111 IDEVVVKADP
-122 ITRQKDTLNYHVES
+122 ITRKKDTLNYHVES
-136 FREKEDYSIE
+136 FRQKEDYSIE

-160 GQIMYQGSS
+160 GQIMYQGNS

-194 EAVATI
+194 EAVSTI

-214 KVHNNR
+214 KVHSNR

-259 GKKNQLLFTGA
+259 ARKNQLLFTGA

-287 FTGIYTQEPLPS
+287 FTGIYTQEPLPA
-299 PFLYAATNR
+299 PFLYSATNR
-308 RPPISSLYY
+308 RPPISPLYY

-349 ESREDSTRNEYYAAD
+349 ENREDSTRNEYYAAD

-388 LNGQKVYVENILSGQ
+388 LNGRKVYVENILSGQ
-403 WQDIRSNNRNVTNVG
+403 WQATDSYNRNVTNVG
-418 SVVED
+418 SVMED
-423 IDRKPYYL
+423 MHRKPYYL

-457 RECLSDVWTADNAHE
+457 RERLSAVWTADNEHE
-472 RQDYRLNHWFMRHRL
+472 RQDYQLNHWFMRHRL

-511 HDAQHTATS
+511 HDTQYTATS

-557 RHDRKVLFSPSL
+557 KNDRNVLFSPSL

-591 SNTDPWFNGTMMNNY
+591 SNIDPWFNGTMMNNY

-612 KDSLSVQ
+612 TDSLSVQ

-651 HYFESFYLPD
+651 HYFESLYLPD
-661 YTLVAPVWD
+661 YTLITPVWD

-763 YYSLTMDFYPV
+763 YYSLTMDFYPI
-774 SKLRLYA
+774 SKLRLYV

-802 VGLRYDFH
+802 AGLRYDFH

-844 LRGREFLIS
+844 LRGREFLVS